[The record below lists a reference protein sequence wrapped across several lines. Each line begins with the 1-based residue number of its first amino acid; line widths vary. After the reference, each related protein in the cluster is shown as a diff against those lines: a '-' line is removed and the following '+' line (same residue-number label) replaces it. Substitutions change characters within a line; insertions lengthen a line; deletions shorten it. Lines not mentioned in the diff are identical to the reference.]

1 MGDKSI
7 HLSASLGIGKKPK
20 DGKDGESVKVIET
33 SVTYAISASAMTPP
47 SEPSDWKAEVQKT
60 TDSKPYLWSRTIVKY
75 SGGASTTTFSVSYNG
90 KDGVNGTSFN
100 PKGTATAFYHQADRN
115 TFTEEGIYL
124 VDIYI
129 TASSEQKLYVI
140 TRKADG
146 SISYTFAEIGDGYN
160 VGGHLYVAQKPGWV
174 DFGDIKGTDG
184 LDGKDGK
191 DAIDIVLSPA
201 KLTFTA
207 DANGNPLLTSDNNK
221 SMLTVMR
228 GKQDVSR
235 GITSVTVKGMLCDA
249 VTSIENNNQMIYIR
263 SISKQEVSVTTSEGT
278 VKKYVPA
285 TSGSINIS
293 FLLDG
298 VRYTASLPF
307 TVDVKTVLG
316 GVYSDNEKFYTHY
329 EEITNGLEDKINQ
342 VQDDTNDNLT
352 KLSSRIEETAS
363 QIKLEV
369 SKQPYAVRNLLT
381 GSSFRRQGEGP
392 YIDPQIRIERNTGKG
407 GVSCLH
413 IATQYNGSGEGG
425 YLGAFWDSTYA
436 PFAASGIPVPSYSI
450 AGQNIPIQ
458 SDTDYT
464 LSCWVKADNTDLTFC
479 IEVFEMAAYN
489 SANRGTAHRK
499 TFTVSQ
505 NDTWQ
510 LVEFTIHGKDI
521 TSPYLA
527 VNFWCNAKTTKP
539 LTDGTYPAVKAYICQ
554 PMLDAASQYSGWSLS
569 PSDGDYQGGNLLD
582 STATLIPSDSS
593 TAGQSTPLLQVADSA
608 INLRSY
614 EGVYSVAH
622 VNNNTGSPIELLRWN
637 VENVI
642 QDNHDYI
649 LSFLAKGTGSITTY
663 LYRDGTPRLYVE
675 SINGEQPQLSAD
687 GAVSILVTSE
697 WKRYWVHYRLR
708 ATAQYPNLPD
718 KLLFRVMSGNDIS
731 ICQPKLEDGARP
743 TSYTERKT
751 DLVDKAS
758 LKKAGIEITT
768 DQVKIY
774 GDKVQVV
781 TTTKNE
787 DGTST
792 DTPTAMFANG
802 KLNASLIDADA
813 IEVKHLWAKSEDG
826 TTKVGY
832 FGNTDIADSK
842 VGNKCYPLWLGA
854 NKAGDANFRVSE
866 NGEIYSIAGT
876 IGGFIIS
883 DSALTSKVNGMG
895 LTLKKNTIT
904 FESSDNRSVILGT
917 SQYLSYPYLLSLND
931 RSTDTLPG
939 SAIQIDTKDRSSEN
953 NGAKPSFFAAIQVNV
968 RNATRNYAMVGT
980 GNVVLNGFVAGTKYS
995 ELVVDKENTNYN
1007 GFLDLIENNVWVIKC
1022 TAKNSV
1028 VFLPKLDKVRV
1039 ALGYSA
1045 SSMAKFRCFMCIISN
1060 SKSSSTFELRGR
1072 RYDDNNYSSHDY
1084 PAFLNYDGTEDY
1096 WSMSKGD
1103 SACVMLY
1110 FDGND
1115 YKAQLLTLSR

>member
-1 MGDKSI
+1 MLTASI
-7 HLSASLGIGKKPK
+7 ILHRKPK
-20 DGKDGESVKVIET
+20 DGTNGKDGESVKVIET

-75 SGGASTTTFSVSYNG
+75 SGGASTTTYSVSYNG
-90 KDGVNGTSFN
+90 KDGVNGTSFT
-100 PKGTATAFYHQADRN
+100 PKGTATAFYHQADHN

-124 VDIYI
+124 VDIYT
-129 TASSEQKLYVI
+129 TASAEQKLYVI

-184 LDGKDGK
+184 KPGENGK

-207 DANGNPLLTSDNNK
+207 DTNGNPLITSDNNK

-235 GITSVTVKGMLCDA
+235 GITDVVVTGMLCNA
-249 VTSIENNNQMIYIR
+249 ITSTVNDNRMIFIK
-263 SISKQEVSVTTSEGT
+263 SISKQEVSVTTSDGT

-285 TSGSINIS
+285 TSGSVNIS

-369 SKQPYAVRNLLT
+369 SQQPYAVRNLLP

-392 YIDPQIRIERNTGKG
+392 YIDPQVRIERNTGKG

-413 IATQYNGSGEGG
+413 IATQYGGSDEGG

-436 PFAASGIPVPSYSI
+436 PFAASGIQVPSDSV

-489 SANRGTAHRK
+489 SANRGTAHRQ

-505 NDTWQ
+505 IDTWQ
-510 LVEFTIHGKDI
+510 LVEFTIHGKEI

-539 LTDGTYPAVKAYICQ
+539 LTDGTYPAVNAYICQ

-582 STATLIPSDSS
+582 STATLIPSDSATS
-593 TAGQSTPLLQVADSA
+593 TADKSTPLLQVADSA
-608 INLRSY
+608 ITLRSY

-622 VNNNTGSPIELLRWN
+622 VNNTTGSPIELLRWN

-663 LYRDGTPRLYVE
+663 LYRDGTPRIYVE
-675 SINGEQPQLSAD
+675 SINSEQPQLSAD
-687 GAVSILVTSE
+687 GAVSIPVTSE

-718 KLLFRVMSGNDIS
+718 KLLFRVMPDNDIS

-768 DQVKIY
+768 NQVKLY
-774 GDKVQVV
+774 GDKVQVLTRKDE
-781 TTTKNE
+781 TTE
-787 DGTST
+787 YEEAG
-792 DTPTAMFANG
+792 MFSNG
-802 KLNASLIDADA
+802 KLNADLIETEH
-813 IEVKHLWAKSEDG
+813 IYAKSKRNGDIAGHFGYYDIDEASDLGERFPFWVGASTAEKAPFRINKDG
-826 TTKVGY
+826 TMYAKNAMIGSFFVDYGY
-832 FGNTDIADSK
+832 FGEKDYLKQTIDESNGKYSHYAFAGIGSGCGFFLISDDKISGDGSGFESYVRLCEYNGSFTDSN
-842 VGNKCYPLWLGA
+842 GNKYDNINKPALQVRQSLSSFPSKDVTAIGARIKAKGRSDGESVALEVDATNGLKNHAIKIKNGDVAGFRTCIQSISQSINLNGA
-854 NKAGDANFRVSE
+854 NEDMFESGMVLICNNNSDITITLPSHGINGDNFMFIKAGK
-866 NGEIYSIAGT
+866 G
-876 IGGFIIS
+876 
-883 DSALTSKVNGMG
+883 KVNVVHPTNSSLYHQANG
-895 LTLKKNTIT
+895 NTGS
-904 FESSDNRSVILGT
+904 FT
-917 SQYLSYPYLLSLND
+917 STSLY
-931 RSTDTLPG
+931 
-939 SAIQIDTKDRSSEN
+939 EH
-953 NGAKPSFFAAIQVNV
+953 VH
-968 RNATRNYAMVGT
+968 
-980 GNVVLNGFVAGTKYS
+980 FVYYNLEWYS
-995 ELVVDKENTNYN
+995 E
-1007 GFLDLIENNVWVIKC
+1007 C
-1022 TAKNSV
+1022 
-1028 VFLPKLDKVRV
+1028 
-1039 ALGYSA
+1039 
-1045 SSMAKFRCFMCIISN
+1045 
-1060 SKSSSTFELRGR
+1060 
-1072 RYDDNNYSSHDY
+1072 
-1084 PAFLNYDGTEDY
+1084 
-1096 WSMSKGD
+1096 
-1103 SACVMLY
+1103 
-1110 FDGND
+1110 
-1115 YKAQLLTLSR
+1115 SRD

>member
-7 HLSASLGIGKKPK
+7 HLSASLGIGRKPK

-60 TDSKPYLWSRTIVKY
+60 TDSNPYLWSRTIVKY
-75 SGGASTTTFSVSYNG
+75 SDGASTTTYSVSYNG
-90 KDGVNGTSFN
+90 KDGTNGTSFN

-115 TFTEEGIYL
+115 TFTKEGIYL

-184 LDGKDGK
+184 EPGKKGE

-207 DANGNPLLTSDNNK
+207 DANGDPLITSDNNK

-228 GKQDVSR
+228 GKKDVSR
-235 GITSVTVKGMLCDA
+235 GITDVVVTGMLCNA
-249 VTSIENNNQMIYIR
+249 ITSTVNDNCMIFIE
-263 SISKQEVSVTTSEGT
+263 SISKQEVSVTTSDGT

-352 KLSSRIEETAS
+352 QLSSRIEETAS

-369 SKQPYAVRNLLT
+369 SQQPYAVRNLLP
-381 GSSFRRQGEGP
+381 GSSFRRQGECP

-413 IATQYNGSGEGG
+413 IATQYGGSGEGG

-436 PFAASGIPVPSYSI
+436 PFAASGIPVPSDSV

-489 SANRGTAHRK
+489 SANRGIAHRQ

-505 NDTWQ
+505 IDTWQ
-510 LVEFTIHGKDI
+510 LVEFTIHGKEI

-539 LTDGTYPAVKAYICQ
+539 LTDGTYPAVNAYICQ

-569 PSDGDYQGGNLLD
+569 HNDGDYQGGNILD

-593 TAGQSTPLLQVADSA
+593 TSTVGQSTPLLQVADSA
-608 INLRSY
+608 ITLRSY

-622 VNNNTGSPIELLRWN
+622 VNNITSSPIELLRWN

-663 LYRDGTPRLYVE
+663 LYSDGTPRLYVE

-687 GAVSILVTSE
+687 GAVSITVTSE

-758 LKKAGIEITT
+758 LKKAGIEITA
-768 DQVKIY
+768 DQVKLY
-774 GDKVQVV
+774 GEKVYVV
-781 TTTKNE
+781 TSTKNE

-792 DTPTAMFANG
+792 DTPTAMFSNG
-802 KLNASLIDADA
+802 KLNADLIETEHIYAKSKRNGDIAGHFGYYDIDEASDLGERFPFWVGASTAADA
-813 IEVKHLWAKSEDG
+813 S
-826 TTKVGY
+826 
-832 FGNTDIADSK
+832 
-842 VGNKCYPLWLGA
+842 
-854 NKAGDANFRVSE
+854 FRVSKDGTMYAKNATIGTFMIDYGIWSGTGYFIQNIDDSYGKYAHYLFAGIGSGSGSFLISGDKVSGDGSGFE
-866 NGEIYSIAGT
+866 SYVKICDHGGTFTDSNGNEYDNINKPALQVRQSLSSYPSKDATAIGAEIKAHGRSDGESVALEVSATNSLKNHAIKIISGDIAGFRTCILSISQSINLNDADKFTSGMVLICKNTNDIT
-876 IGGFIIS
+876 ITLPSRGSNGDNFMFIK
-883 DSALTSKVNGMG
+883 AGKGKVNVVHPTNSSLYHQANG
-895 LTLKKNTIT
+895 NTGS
-904 FESSDNRSVILGT
+904 FT
-917 SQYLSYPYLLSLND
+917 STSLY
-931 RSTDTLPG
+931 
-939 SAIQIDTKDRSSEN
+939 EH
-953 NGAKPSFFAAIQVNV
+953 VH
-968 RNATRNYAMVGT
+968 
-980 GNVVLNGFVAGTKYS
+980 FVYYNLEWYS
-995 ELVVDKENTNYN
+995 E
-1007 GFLDLIENNVWVIKC
+1007 C
-1022 TAKNSV
+1022 
-1028 VFLPKLDKVRV
+1028 
-1039 ALGYSA
+1039 
-1045 SSMAKFRCFMCIISN
+1045 
-1060 SKSSSTFELRGR
+1060 
-1072 RYDDNNYSSHDY
+1072 
-1084 PAFLNYDGTEDY
+1084 
-1096 WSMSKGD
+1096 
-1103 SACVMLY
+1103 
-1110 FDGND
+1110 
-1115 YKAQLLTLSR
+1115 SRD

>member
-1 MGDKSI
+1 MLTTSI
-7 HLSASLGIGKKPK
+7 TLHRKPK
-20 DGKDGESVKVIET
+20 DGTNGKDGESVKVIET

-75 SGGASTTTFSVSYNG
+75 SGGASTTTYSVSYNG
-90 KDGVNGTSFN
+90 KDGVNGTSFT
-100 PKGTATAFYHQADRN
+100 PKGTATAFYHQADHN

-124 VDIYI
+124 VDIYT
-129 TASSEQKLYVI
+129 TASVEQKLYVI

-174 DFGDIKGTDG
+174 DFGDIKGIDG

-207 DANGNPLLTSDNNK
+207 DTNGNPLITSDNNK

-235 GITSVTVKGMLCDA
+235 GITDVVVTGMLCNA
-249 VTSIENNNQMIYIR
+249 ITSTVNDNRMIFIE
-263 SISKQEVSVTTSEGT
+263 SISKQEVSVTTSDGT

-352 KLSSRIEETAS
+352 QLSSRIKETAS

-369 SKQPYAVRNLLT
+369 SQQPYAVRNLLP

-392 YIDPQIRIERNTGKG
+392 YIDPQVRIERNTGKG

-413 IATQYNGSGEGG
+413 IATQYGGSGEGD

-436 PFAASGIPVPSYSI
+436 QFAASGIPVPSDSV

-489 SANRGTAHRK
+489 SANRGTVHRQ

-505 NDTWQ
+505 IDTWQ
-510 LVEFTIHGKDI
+510 LVEFTIHDKEI

-539 LTDGTYPAVKAYICQ
+539 LTDGTYPAVNAYICQ

-569 PSDGDYQGGNLLD
+569 PSDGDYQGGNVLD
-582 STATLIPSDSS
+582 STATLIPSDSATS
-593 TAGQSTPLLQVADSA
+593 TADKSTPLLQVADSA
-608 INLRSY
+608 ITLRSY

-622 VNNNTGSPIELLRWN
+622 VNNTTGSPIELLRWN

-663 LYRDGTPRLYVE
+663 LYRDGTPRIYVE
-675 SINGEQPQLSAD
+675 SINSEQPQLSAD
-687 GAVSILVTSE
+687 GAVSIPVTSE

-718 KLLFRVMSGNDIS
+718 KLLFRVMPDNDIS

-758 LKKAGIEITT
+758 LKKAGIEITI
-768 DQVKIY
+768 DQVKLY
-774 GDKVQVV
+774 GDKVQVL
-781 TTTKNE
+781 TRK
-787 DGTST
+787 DG
-792 DTPTAMFANG
+792 DTEYEQAGMFDNG
-802 KLNASLIDADA
+802 KFNANLIDAINIVTQA
-813 IEVKHLWAKSEDG
+813 LQTGI
-826 TTKVGY
+826 
-832 FGNTDIADSK
+832 I
-842 VGNKCYPLWLGA
+842 
-854 NKAGDANFRVSE
+854 KAGDAVIENLKVTNADVSGKITATNGTVGNMVINNDSLGKVENNDGVVISKDSIICSRNDLYFTGSNKIVVSTNGDNLVYIQRKQVPILNTYSLSPIVKIASKVGAIGTSAFQTQGTAVEIEGNIDIPEGNIYME
-866 NGEIYSIAGT
+866 NGSLVGSVRKTIYNINSNTDLDKGKYESGMILICDNSSDINLKLPSTNANHGDFFTMLKTGT
-876 IGGFIIS
+876 G
-883 DSALTSKVNGMG
+883 KVNVYG
-895 LTLKKNTIT
+895 
-904 FESSDNRSVILGT
+904 ESYIPCRGGWKEGNGWT
-917 SQYLSYPYLLSLND
+917 C
-931 RSTDTLPG
+931 STRYEHVHFLFDG
-939 SAIQIDTKDRSSEN
+939 STW
-953 NGAKPSFFAAIQVNV
+953 
-968 RNATRNYAMVGT
+968 
-980 GNVVLNGFVAGTKYS
+980 YS
-995 ELVVDKENTNYN
+995 ECT
-1007 GFLDLIENNVWVIKC
+1007 LD
-1022 TAKNSV
+1022 S
-1028 VFLPKLDKVRV
+1028 
-1039 ALGYSA
+1039 
-1045 SSMAKFRCFMCIISN
+1045 
-1060 SKSSSTFELRGR
+1060 
-1072 RYDDNNYSSHDY
+1072 
-1084 PAFLNYDGTEDY
+1084 
-1096 WSMSKGD
+1096 
-1103 SACVMLY
+1103 
-1110 FDGND
+1110 
-1115 YKAQLLTLSR
+1115 

>member
-1 MGDKSI
+1 MLTTSI
-7 HLSASLGIGKKPK
+7 TLHRKPK
-20 DGKDGESVKVIET
+20 DGTNGKDGESVKVIET
-33 SVTYAISASAMTPP
+33 SVTYAISDSAMTPP

-75 SGGASTTTFSVSYNG
+75 SGGASTTTYSVSYNG
-90 KDGVNGTSFN
+90 KDGVNGTSFT

-124 VDIYI
+124 VDIYT
-129 TASSEQKLYVI
+129 TASAEQKLYVI

-160 VGGHLYVAQKPGWV
+160 VGGHLYVAQKTGWV

-201 KLTFTA
+201 KLTFTS
-207 DANGNPLLTSDNNK
+207 DANGNPLITSDNNK

-235 GITSVTVKGMLCDA
+235 GITYVVVTGMLCNA
-249 VTSIENNNQMIYIR
+249 ITSTVNGNRMIFIE
-263 SISKQEVSVTTSEGT
+263 SISKQEVSVTTSDGT
-278 VKKYVPA
+278 VKKSVPA

-316 GVYSDNEKFYTHY
+316 GVYSDNEKFYSHY

-342 VQDDTNDNLT
+342 VQDDTSDNLT
-352 KLSSRIEETAS
+352 QLSSRIEETAS

-369 SKQPYAVRNLLT
+369 SQQPYAVRNLLP

-392 YIDPQIRIERNTGKG
+392 YIDHQIRIERNTGKG

-413 IATQYNGSGEGG
+413 IATQYGGSGDGS

-436 PFAASGIPVPSYSI
+436 PFAASGIQVPIDSV

-489 SANRGTAHRK
+489 SDNRGTAHRK
-499 TFTVSQ
+499 IFTVSKI
-505 NDTWQ
+505 DTWQ
-510 LVEFTIHGKDI
+510 LVEFTIHGNEI

-539 LTDGTYPAVKAYICQ
+539 LTDGTYPAVNAYICQ
-554 PMLDAASQYSGWSLS
+554 PMLEAASQYSGWSLS
-569 PSDGDYQGGNLLD
+569 HSDGDYQGGNLLD
-582 STATLIPSDSS
+582 STATLIPSESATS
-593 TAGQSTPLLQVADSA
+593 TADKSTPLLQVADSA
-608 INLRSY
+608 ITIRSY

-622 VNNNTGSPIELLRWN
+622 VNNTTGSSIELLRWN

-642 QDNHDYI
+642 KDNHDYI

-663 LYRDGTPRLYVE
+663 LYRDGTPRIYVE
-675 SINGEQPQLSAD
+675 SINREQPQLSAD
-687 GAVSILVTSE
+687 GAVSIPVTSE

-718 KLLFRVMSGNDIS
+718 KLLFRVMPGNDIS

-751 DLVDKAS
+751 DLVDKDS

-768 DQVKIY
+768 DQVKLY
-774 GDKVQVV
+774 GDKVKVM
-781 TTTKNE
+781 NGNDE
-787 DGTST
+787 A
-792 DTPTAMFANG
+792 AMFQGG
-802 KLNASLIDADA
+802 KLNANLIDAETINVNHVYA
-813 IEVKHLWAKSEDG
+813 RSSEG
-826 TTKVGY
+826 ASVIGH
-832 FGNTDIADSK
+832 FGNFDKDDAV
-842 VGNKCYPLWLGA
+842 VGNDKCPLWLGA
-854 NKAGDANFRVSE
+854 ALAKDAPFRVTKDGSLYASKGIFA
-866 NGEIYSIAGT
+866 GELQGVTGS
-876 IGGFIIS
+876 FHR
-883 DSALTSKVNGMG
+883 LTAV
-895 LTLKKNTIT
+895 
-904 FESSDNRSVILGT
+904 SSDGNKSA
-917 SQYLSYPYLLSLND
+917 
-931 RSTDTLPG
+931 G
-939 SAIQIDTKDRSSEN
+939 SI
-953 NGAKPSFFAAIQVNV
+953 
-968 RNATRNYAMVGT
+968 
-980 GNVVLNGFVAGTKYS
+980 
-995 ELVVDKENTNYN
+995 
-1007 GFLDLIENNVWVIKC
+1007 
-1022 TAKNSV
+1022 
-1028 VFLPKLDKVRV
+1028 
-1039 ALGYSA
+1039 
-1045 SSMAKFRCFMCIISN
+1045 
-1060 SKSSSTFELRGR
+1060 
-1072 RYDDNNYSSHDY
+1072 
-1084 PAFLNYDGTEDY
+1084 
-1096 WSMSKGD
+1096 
-1103 SACVMLY
+1103 Y
-1110 FDGND
+1110 FDGSGRITFDADIYNQGYNYAKNRGWRFYASNVWCRSAFGHRQSTLAVVNGGSMRVYPDGYDSGYTVKNLEHTTYDNKTVYKIPLYSPND
-1115 YKAQLLTLSR
+1115 ESAGCPIDVVVFCSDRAIATNYYEFVPGGTGKRWMAINANDRNNNIYFSDVGGWHQLTGGQTINLVYIHPEILTPSQNDKTYFGRGIFWSGENDLNWTDRKS

>member
-1 MGDKSI
+1 MLTASI
-7 HLSASLGIGKKPK
+7 TLHRKPN
-20 DGKDGESVKVIET
+20 DGTNGKDGESVKVIET
-33 SVTYAISASAMTPP
+33 SVTYAISASAMAPP

-75 SGGASTTTFSVSYNG
+75 SGGASTTTYSVSYNG
-90 KDGVNGTSFN
+90 KDGVNGTSFT
-100 PKGTATAFYHQADRN
+100 PKGTATAFYHQADHN

-124 VDIYI
+124 VDIYT
-129 TASSEQKLYVI
+129 TASAEQKLYVI

-207 DANGNPLLTSDNNK
+207 DTNGNPLITSDNNK

-228 GKQDVSR
+228 CKQDVSR
-235 GITSVTVKGMLCDA
+235 GITDVVVTGMLCNA
-249 VTSIENNNQMIYIR
+249 ITSTVNDNRMIFIE
-263 SISKQEVSVTTSEGT
+263 SISKQEVSVTTSDGT

-285 TSGSINIS
+285 TSGSVNIS

-329 EEITNGLEDKINQ
+329 EEITNGLGDKINQ

-369 SKQPYAVRNLLT
+369 SQQPYAVRNLLP

-392 YIDPQIRIERNTGKG
+392 YIEPQVRIERNTGKG

-413 IATQYNGSGEGG
+413 IATQYGGSGEGD

-436 PFAASGIPVPSYSI
+436 TFAASGIPVPSDSV

-489 SANRGTAHRK
+489 SANRGTAHRQ

-505 NDTWQ
+505 IDTWQ
-510 LVEFTIHGKDI
+510 LVEFTIHGKEI

-539 LTDGTYPAVKAYICQ
+539 LTDGTPAVNAYICQ

-582 STATLIPSDSS
+582 STATLIPSDSATS
-593 TAGQSTPLLQVADSA
+593 TADKSTPLLLVADSA
-608 INLRSY
+608 ITLRSY

-622 VNNNTGSPIELLRWN
+622 VNNTTGSPIELLRWN

-642 QDNHDYI
+642 LDNHDYI

-663 LYRDGTPRLYVE
+663 LYRDGTPRIYIE

-687 GAVSILVTSE
+687 GAVSIPVTSE

-718 KLLFRVMSGNDIS
+718 KLLFRVMPDNDIS

-768 DQVKIY
+768 NQVKLY
-774 GDKVQVV
+774 GDKVQVLTRKDE
-781 TTTKNE
+781 TTE
-787 DGTST
+787 YEEAG
-792 DTPTAMFANG
+792 MFSNG
-802 KLNASLIDADA
+802 KLNANLIDADA
-813 IEVKHLWAKSEDG
+813 IEVKHLWAKSENG
-826 TTKVGY
+826 TAKVGY
-832 FGNTDIADSK
+832 FGNTENMEACKVDNTYAPLFIGADNAKNAPFHVTQDGAIYALMGRIGKFSLTDDGIFEYNDGYNTTHKPMRLSENLIYFTHSTDHTTNDRIIWMGNTIHSNPTYGISNLISDIWIDDRESRPTDSK
-842 VGNKCYPLWLGA
+842 ACLVLHAEGGTSEQSNLGGEPSGNFAICASKGMYAGFRPMTRRVSKSITLSEMDCFIIVTKGVTLTLPSKPQRGQYY
-854 NKAGDANFRVSE
+854 KFVQAGDNF
-866 NGEIYSIAGT
+866 
-876 IGGFIIS
+876 
-883 DSALTSKVNGMG
+883 
-895 LTLKKNTIT
+895 
-904 FESSDNRSVILGT
+904 VI
-917 SQYLSYPYLLSLND
+917 
-931 RSTDTLPG
+931 
-939 SAIQIDTKDRSSEN
+939 
-953 NGAKPSFFAAIQVNV
+953 
-968 RNATRNYAMVGT
+968 
-980 GNVVLNGFVAGTKYS
+980 
-995 ELVVDKENTNYN
+995 
-1007 GFLDLIENNVWVIKC
+1007 
-1022 TAKNSV
+1022 
-1028 VFLPKLDKVRV
+1028 
-1039 ALGYSA
+1039 
-1045 SSMAKFRCFMCIISN
+1045 
-1060 SKSSSTFELRGR
+1060 KSSSNNLYWRGADGVSSFTSGTYNQTTELIYNG
-1072 RYDDNNYSSHDY
+1072 SSWHVNWFRE
-1084 PAFLNYDGTEDY
+1084 A
-1096 WSMSKGD
+1096 
-1103 SACVMLY
+1103 AV
-1110 FDGND
+1110 
-1115 YKAQLLTLSR
+1115 

>member
-1 MGDKSI
+1 MLTTSI
-7 HLSASLGIGKKPK
+7 TLHRKPK
-20 DGKDGESVKVIET
+20 DGTNGKDGESVKVIET

-75 SGGASTTTFSVSYNG
+75 SGGASTTTYSVSYNG
-90 KDGVNGTSFN
+90 KDGVNGTSFT
-100 PKGTATAFYHQADRN
+100 PKGTATAFYHQADHN

-124 VDIYI
+124 VDIYT
-129 TASSEQKLYVI
+129 TASAEQKLYVI

-207 DANGNPLLTSDNNK
+207 DTNGNPLITSDNNK

-235 GITSVTVKGMLCDA
+235 GITDVVVTGMLCNA
-249 VTSIENNNQMIYIR
+249 ITSTVNDNRMIFIE
-263 SISKQEVSVTTSEGT
+263 SISKQEVSVTTSDGT

-352 KLSSRIEETAS
+352 QLSSRIEETAS

-369 SKQPYAVRNLLT
+369 SQQPYAVRNLLP

-392 YIDPQIRIERNTGKG
+392 YIDPQVRIERNTGKG

-413 IATQYNGSGEGG
+413 IATQYGGSGGG
-425 YLGAFWDSTYA
+425 DYLGAFWDSTYA
-436 PFAASGIPVPSYSI
+436 PFAASGIPVPSDSV

-489 SANRGTAHRK
+489 SANRGTAHRQ

-505 NDTWQ
+505 IDTWQ
-510 LVEFTIHGKDI
+510 LVEFTIHGKEI

-539 LTDGTYPAVKAYICQ
+539 LTDGTYPAVNAYICQ

-569 PSDGDYQGGNLLD
+569 PSDGDYQGGNVLD
-582 STATLIPSDSS
+582 STATLIPSDSATS
-593 TAGQSTPLLQVADSA
+593 TADKSTPLLQVADSA
-608 INLRSY
+608 ITLRSY

-622 VNNNTGSPIELLRWN
+622 VNNTTGSPIELLRWN

-663 LYRDGTPRLYVE
+663 LYRDGTPRIYVE
-675 SINGEQPQLSAD
+675 SINSEQPQLSAD
-687 GAVSILVTSE
+687 GAVSIPVTSE

-718 KLLFRVMSGNDIS
+718 KLQFRVMPDNDIS

-768 DQVKIY
+768 DKVKLY
-774 GDKVQVV
+774 GDKVQVL
-781 TTTKNE
+781 TRK
-787 DGTST
+787 DG
-792 DTPTAMFANG
+792 DTEYEQAGMFYNG
-802 KLNASLIDADA
+802 KLNANLIDAINIVTQA
-813 IEVKHLWAKSEDG
+813 LQTG
-826 TTKVGY
+826 T
-832 FGNTDIADSK
+832 I
-842 VGNKCYPLWLGA
+842 
-854 NKAGDANFRVSE
+854 KAGDAVIENLKVTNADVSGKITATNGTVGNMVINNDSIGKIENSDGVVITKDSIICSRSDLYFTGDNKVIVSTQGDNLIYIQRKQTPTLGTLNLTPIIKISSKVGAIGTSSFRTQGTAVEIEGNIDIPEGNIYME
-866 NGEIYSIAGT
+866 NGSLVGSVRKTIYNINSNTDLDKGNYESGMILICDNSSDISLKLPSTNANHGDFFTMLKTGT
-876 IGGFIIS
+876 G
-883 DSALTSKVNGMG
+883 KVNVTG
-895 LTLKKNTIT
+895 
-904 FESSDNRSVILGT
+904 ESYIPCRGGWREGNGWT
-917 SQYLSYPYLLSLND
+917 C
-931 RSTDTLPG
+931 STRYEHVHFLFDGYTW
-939 SAIQIDTKDRSSEN
+939 
-953 NGAKPSFFAAIQVNV
+953 
-968 RNATRNYAMVGT
+968 
-980 GNVVLNGFVAGTKYS
+980 YS
-995 ELVVDKENTNYN
+995 ECT
-1007 GFLDLIENNVWVIKC
+1007 LD
-1022 TAKNSV
+1022 S
-1028 VFLPKLDKVRV
+1028 
-1039 ALGYSA
+1039 
-1045 SSMAKFRCFMCIISN
+1045 
-1060 SKSSSTFELRGR
+1060 
-1072 RYDDNNYSSHDY
+1072 
-1084 PAFLNYDGTEDY
+1084 
-1096 WSMSKGD
+1096 
-1103 SACVMLY
+1103 
-1110 FDGND
+1110 
-1115 YKAQLLTLSR
+1115 

>member
-1 MGDKSI
+1 MLTASI
-7 HLSASLGIGKKPK
+7 ILHRKPK
-20 DGKDGESVKVIET
+20 DGTNGKDGESVKVIET

-75 SGGASTTTFSVSYNG
+75 SGGASTTTYSVSYNG
-90 KDGVNGTSFN
+90 KDGVNGTSFT
-100 PKGTATAFYHQADRN
+100 PKGTATAFYHQADHN

-124 VDIYI
+124 VDIYT
-129 TASSEQKLYVI
+129 TASAEQKLYVI

-207 DANGNPLLTSDNNK
+207 DTNGNPLITSDNNK

-235 GITSVTVKGMLCDA
+235 GITDVVVTGMLCNA
-249 VTSIENNNQMIYIR
+249 ITSTVNDNRMIFIE
-263 SISKQEVSVTTSEGT
+263 SISKQEVSVTTSDGT

-352 KLSSRIEETAS
+352 QLSSRIEETAS

-369 SKQPYAVRNLLT
+369 SQQPYAVRNLLP

-392 YIDPQIRIERNTGKG
+392 YIDPQVRIERNTGKG

-413 IATQYNGSGEGG
+413 IATQYGGSGECG

-436 PFAASGIPVPSYSI
+436 PFAASGIPVPSDSV

-489 SANRGTAHRK
+489 SANRGTAHRQ

-505 NDTWQ
+505 IDTWQ
-510 LVEFTIHGKDI
+510 LVEFTIHGKEI

-527 VNFWCNAKTTKP
+527 VNFWCNAKATKP
-539 LTDGTYPAVKAYICQ
+539 LTDGTYPAVNAYICQ

-582 STATLIPSDSS
+582 STATLIPSDSATS
-593 TAGQSTPLLQVADSA
+593 TADKSTPLLQVADSA
-608 INLRSY
+608 ITLRSY

-622 VNNNTGSPIELLRWN
+622 VNNTTGSPIELLRWN

-663 LYRDGTPRLYVE
+663 LYRDGTPRIYVE
-675 SINGEQPQLSAD
+675 SINSEQPQLSAD
-687 GAVSILVTSE
+687 GAVSIPVTSE

-718 KLLFRVMSGNDIS
+718 KLLFRVMPDNDIS

-768 DQVKIY
+768 DKVKLY
-774 GDKVQVV
+774 GDKVEVV

-792 DTPTAMFANG
+792 DTQTAMFVNG
-802 KLNASLIDADA
+802 KLNANLIDAETINVNHVYA
-813 IEVKHLWAKSEDG
+813 RSSEG
-826 TTKVGY
+826 SNIVGH
-832 FGNTDIADSK
+832 FGNFDKADAV
-842 VGNKCYPLWLGA
+842 VGSDRCPLWLGA
-854 NKAGDANFRVSE
+854 VSAKDAPFRVTSL
-866 NGEIYSIAGT
+866 GDLYSNSGKIGPFWISPPAFRDCLVSGTFDADPDTTKYTSCIKLSKDLIDVVGKDDSTSGDIAGST
-876 IGGFIIS
+876 SMRRVRIGTETKIDGYINPLYVKAWIEGHSSMGTTYTAGIIVDSQGSLEVGRAFWARFGSYAGFRRAIYEAS
-883 DSALTSKVNGMG
+883 EGFNAAYVCCEGYG
-895 LTLKKNTIT
+895 LVVMNNTQQVTIT
-904 FESSDNRSVILGT
+904 CPADYDGLEEG
-917 SQYLSYPYLLSLND
+917 
-931 RSTDTLPG
+931 
-939 SAIQIDTKDRSSEN
+939 
-953 NGAKPSFFAAIQVNV
+953 
-968 RNATRNYAMVGT
+968 
-980 GNVVLNGFVAGTKYS
+980 S
-995 ELVVDKENTNYN
+995 ELVIIRNN
-1007 GFLDLIENNVWVIKC
+1007 GNLYFSGQVIQTGNGHVNITA
-1022 TAKNSV
+1022 TAKYEIIH
-1028 VFLPKLDKVRV
+1028 LYY
-1039 ALGYSA
+1039 LG
-1045 SSMAKFRCFMCIISN
+1045 
-1060 SKSSSTFELRGR
+1060 
-1072 RYDDNNYSSHDY
+1072 
-1084 PAFLNYDGTEDY
+1084 
-1096 WSMSKGD
+1096 SKGWYLNFE
-1103 SACVMLY
+1103 SNC
-1110 FDGND
+1110 
-1115 YKAQLLTLSR
+1115 

>member
-1 MGDKSI
+1 MLTASI
-7 HLSASLGIGKKPK
+7 TLHRKPN
-20 DGKDGESVKVIET
+20 DGTNGKDGESVKVIET

-75 SGGASTTTFSVSYNG
+75 SGGASTTTYSVSYNG
-90 KDGVNGTSFN
+90 KDGVNGTSFT
-100 PKGTATAFYHQADRN
+100 PKGTATAFYHQADHN

-124 VDIYI
+124 VDIYT
-129 TASSEQKLYVI
+129 TASAEQKLYVI

-207 DANGNPLLTSDNNK
+207 DTNGNPLITSDNNK

-228 GKQDVSR
+228 CKQDVSR
-235 GITSVTVKGMLCDA
+235 GITDVVVTGMLCNA
-249 VTSIENNNQMIYIR
+249 ITSTVNDNRMIFIE
-263 SISKQEVSVTTSEGT
+263 SISKQEVSVTTSDGT

-285 TSGSINIS
+285 TSGSVNIS

-329 EEITNGLEDKINQ
+329 EEITNGLGDKINQ

-369 SKQPYAVRNLLT
+369 SQQPYAVRNLLP

-392 YIDPQIRIERNTGKG
+392 YIEPQVRIERNTGKG

-413 IATQYNGSGEGG
+413 IATQYGGSGEGG

-436 PFAASGIPVPSYSI
+436 TFAASGIPVPSDSV

-489 SANRGTAHRK
+489 SANRGTAHRQ

-505 NDTWQ
+505 IDTWQ
-510 LVEFTIHGKDI
+510 LVEFTIHGKEI

-539 LTDGTYPAVKAYICQ
+539 LTDGTYPAVNAYICQ

-582 STATLIPSDSS
+582 STATLIPSDSATS
-593 TAGQSTPLLQVADSA
+593 TADKSTPLLLVADSA
-608 INLRSY
+608 ITLRSY

-622 VNNNTGSPIELLRWN
+622 VNNTTGSPIELLRWN

-642 QDNHDYI
+642 LDNHDYI

-663 LYRDGTPRLYVE
+663 LYRDGTPRIYIE

-687 GAVSILVTSE
+687 GAVSIPVTSE

-718 KLLFRVMSGNDIS
+718 KLLFRVMPDNDIS

-768 DQVKIY
+768 NQVKLY
-774 GDKVQVV
+774 GDKVQVLTRKDE
-781 TTTKNE
+781 TTE
-787 DGTST
+787 YEEAG
-792 DTPTAMFANG
+792 MFSNG
-802 KLNASLIDADA
+802 KLNANLIDADA
-813 IEVKHLWAKSEDG
+813 IEVKHLWAKSENG
-826 TTKVGY
+826 TAKVGY
-832 FGNTDIADSK
+832 FGNTENMEACKVDNTYAPLFIGADNAKNAPFHVTQDGAIYALMGRIGKFSLTDDGIFEYNDGYNTTHKPMRLSENLIYFTHSTDHTTNDRIIWMGNTIHSNPTYGISNLISDIWIDDRESRPTDSK
-842 VGNKCYPLWLGA
+842 ACLVLHAEGGTSEQSNLRGEPSGNFAICASKGMYAGFRPMTRRVSKSITLSEMDCFIIVTKGVTLTLPSKPQRGQYY
-854 NKAGDANFRVSE
+854 KFVQAGDNF
-866 NGEIYSIAGT
+866 
-876 IGGFIIS
+876 
-883 DSALTSKVNGMG
+883 
-895 LTLKKNTIT
+895 
-904 FESSDNRSVILGT
+904 VI
-917 SQYLSYPYLLSLND
+917 
-931 RSTDTLPG
+931 
-939 SAIQIDTKDRSSEN
+939 
-953 NGAKPSFFAAIQVNV
+953 
-968 RNATRNYAMVGT
+968 
-980 GNVVLNGFVAGTKYS
+980 
-995 ELVVDKENTNYN
+995 
-1007 GFLDLIENNVWVIKC
+1007 
-1022 TAKNSV
+1022 
-1028 VFLPKLDKVRV
+1028 
-1039 ALGYSA
+1039 
-1045 SSMAKFRCFMCIISN
+1045 
-1060 SKSSSTFELRGR
+1060 KSSSNNLYWRGADGVSSFTSGTYNQTTELIYNG
-1072 RYDDNNYSSHDY
+1072 SSWHVNWFRE
-1084 PAFLNYDGTEDY
+1084 A
-1096 WSMSKGD
+1096 
-1103 SACVMLY
+1103 AV
-1110 FDGND
+1110 
-1115 YKAQLLTLSR
+1115 

>member
-1 MGDKSI
+1 MLTASI
-7 HLSASLGIGKKPK
+7 TLHRKPK
-20 DGKDGESVKVIET
+20 DGTNGKDGESVKVIET

-75 SGGASTTTFSVSYNG
+75 SGGASTTTYSVSYNG
-90 KDGVNGTSFN
+90 KDGVNGTSFT
-100 PKGTATAFYHQADRN
+100 PKGTATAFYHQADHN

-124 VDIYI
+124 VDIYT
-129 TASSEQKLYVI
+129 TASAEQKLYVI

-207 DANGNPLLTSDNNK
+207 DTNGNPLITSDNNK

-235 GITSVTVKGMLCDA
+235 GITDVVVTGMLCNA
-249 VTSIENNNQMIYIR
+249 ITSTVNDNRMIFIE
-263 SISKQEVSVTTSEGT
+263 SISKQEVSVTTSDGT

-298 VRYTASLPF
+298 VRYTSSLPF

-352 KLSSRIEETAS
+352 QLSSRIEETAS

-369 SKQPYAVRNLLT
+369 SQQPYAVRNLLP

-392 YIDPQIRIERNTGKG
+392 YIDPQVRIERNTGKG

-413 IATQYNGSGEGG
+413 IATQYGGSGEGG

-436 PFAASGIPVPSYSI
+436 PFAASGIPVPSDSV

-489 SANRGTAHRK
+489 SANRGTAHRQ

-505 NDTWQ
+505 IDTWQ
-510 LVEFTIHGKDI
+510 LVEFTIHGKEI

-539 LTDGTYPAVKAYICQ
+539 LTDGTYPAVNAYICQ

-582 STATLIPSDSS
+582 STATLIPSDSATS
-593 TAGQSTPLLQVADSA
+593 TADKSTPLLQVADSA
-608 INLRSY
+608 ITLRAY
-614 EGVYSVAH
+614 KGVYSVAH
-622 VNNNTGSPIELLRWN
+622 VNNTTGTPIELLRWN

-675 SINGEQPQLSAD
+675 SINGDLPQLSAE
-687 GAVSILVTSE
+687 GAVSIPVTSE

-718 KLLFRVMSGNDIS
+718 KLLFRVMPDNDIS

-768 DQVKIY
+768 DKIKLY
-774 GDKVQVV
+774 GDKVQVL
-781 TTTKNE
+781 TRI
-787 DGTST
+787 DGT
-792 DTPTAMFANG
+792 PEYEEAGMFVNG
-802 KLNASLIDADA
+802 KLNANLINAKNVVADGIQGNDLDAKDA
-813 IEVKHLWAKSEDG
+813 
-826 TTKVGY
+826 
-832 FGNTDIADSK
+832 
-842 VGNKCYPLWLGA
+842 
-854 NKAGDANFRVSE
+854 
-866 NGEIYSIAGT
+866 T
-876 IGGFIIS
+876 IS
-883 DSALTSKVNGMG
+883 NL
-895 LTLKKNTIT
+895 
-904 FESSDNRSVILGT
+904 
-917 SQYLSYPYLLSLND
+917 
-931 RSTDTLPG
+931 
-939 SAIQIDTKDRSSEN
+939 
-953 NGAKPSFFAAIQVNV
+953 NV
-968 RNATRNYAMVGT
+968 RNVKLTGSFRSPFTKTIDSFDIGYSDNAAMTVSKGNWGT
-980 GNVVLNGFVAGTKYS
+980 IYSLPWNVEQSGRRVCLVNNLWDGDTTFGSVSIYVPDEAKGYGCRFFENGIAKTELDFYSEMIELMAYGNIEAKSDNDPKSKYLYGWVVLNRVSIVPQAMHFGRQKKVLAYGKVKGTPNDVSINYKTFDGRRNITVSRMIAGMY
-995 ELVVDKENTNYN
+995 
-1007 GFLDLIENNVWVIKC
+1007 VIFIP
-1022 TAKNSV
+1022 AKNNWFENLNDIFV
-1028 VFLPKLDKVRV
+1028 TLTGVGRCYDGDKVGKSYSKATLLDITEV
-1039 ALGYSA
+1039 TQFEPKGYNITVGVSDDETA
-1045 SSMAKFRCFMCIISN
+1045 NDGSFNFEISN
-1060 SKSSSTFELRGR
+1060 YR
-1072 RYDDNNYSSHDY
+1072 D
-1084 PAFLNYDGTEDY
+1084 
-1096 WSMSKGD
+1096 
-1103 SACVMLY
+1103 
-1110 FDGND
+1110 FDV
-1115 YKAQLLTLSR
+1115 

>member
-1 MGDKSI
+1 MLTASI
-7 HLSASLGIGKKPK
+7 TLHRKPK
-20 DGKDGESVKVIET
+20 DGTNGKDGESVKVIET

-75 SGGASTTTFSVSYNG
+75 SGGASTTTYSVSYNG
-90 KDGVNGTSFN
+90 KDGVNGTSFT
-100 PKGTATAFYHQADRN
+100 PKGTATAFYHQADHN

-124 VDIYI
+124 VDIYT
-129 TASSEQKLYVI
+129 TASAEQKLYVI

-207 DANGNPLLTSDNNK
+207 DTNGNPLITSDNNK

-235 GITSVTVKGMLCDA
+235 GITDVVVTGMLCNA
-249 VTSIENNNQMIYIR
+249 ITSTVNDKRMIFIE
-263 SISKQEVSVTTSEGT
+263 SISKQEVSVTTSDGT

-285 TSGSINIS
+285 TSGSVNIS

-329 EEITNGLEDKINQ
+329 EEITNGLGDKINQ

-369 SKQPYAVRNLLT
+369 SQQPYAVRNLLP

-392 YIDPQIRIERNTGKG
+392 YIEPQVRIERNTGKG

-413 IATQYNGSGEGG
+413 IATQYGGSGEGG

-436 PFAASGIPVPSYSI
+436 TFAASGIPVPSDSV

-489 SANRGTAHRK
+489 SANRGTAHRQ

-505 NDTWQ
+505 IDTWQ
-510 LVEFTIHGKDI
+510 LVEFTIHGKEI

-539 LTDGTYPAVKAYICQ
+539 LTDGTYPAVNAYICQ

-582 STATLIPSDSS
+582 STATLIPSDSATS
-593 TAGQSTPLLQVADSA
+593 TADKSTPLLLVADSA
-608 INLRSY
+608 ITLRSY

-622 VNNNTGSPIELLRWN
+622 VNNTTGSPIELLRWN

-642 QDNHDYI
+642 LDNHDYI

-663 LYRDGTPRLYVE
+663 LYRDGTPRIYIE

-687 GAVSILVTSE
+687 GAVSIPVTSE

-718 KLLFRVMSGNDIS
+718 KLLFRVMPDNDIS

-768 DQVKIY
+768 DKVKLY
-774 GDKVQVV
+774 GDKVEVV

-792 DTPTAMFANG
+792 DTQTAMFSNG
-802 KLNASLIDADA
+802 KLNANLIDADA
-813 IEVKHLWAKSEDG
+813 IEVKHLWAKSENG
-826 TTKVGY
+826 TAKVGY
-832 FGNTDIADSK
+832 FGNTENMDACKIDDTTYAPLFVGADNAKNAPFHVTQDGAIYALMGRIGKFSLTDDGIFEYNDGNNTTHKPMRLSESLIYFTHTTDHTTNDRIIWMGNTTHFSSDYGINKLISDIWIDDRESRPNESK
-842 VGNKCYPLWLGA
+842 ACLVLHAEGGTSEQSNLFGEPSGNFAICASKGMYAGFRPMTRTISKSMALSELDCYVEVTAAVTLTLPA
-854 NKAGDANFRVSE
+854 NPQRGQTYWIMRSVKKDVKTIVKGNGKQVYTPAG
-866 NGEIYSIAGT
+866 NGETVEFTSANE
-876 IGGFIIS
+876 IIWLTYIKNNWK
-883 DSALTSKVNGMG
+883 ALWV
-895 LTLKKNTIT
+895 
-904 FESSDNRSVILGT
+904 
-917 SQYLSYPYLLSLND
+917 
-931 RSTDTLPG
+931 
-939 SAIQIDTKDRSSEN
+939 
-953 NGAKPSFFAAIQVNV
+953 KP
-968 RNATRNYAMVGT
+968 
-980 GNVVLNGFVAGTKYS
+980 
-995 ELVVDKENTNYN
+995 
-1007 GFLDLIENNVWVIKC
+1007 
-1022 TAKNSV
+1022 
-1028 VFLPKLDKVRV
+1028 
-1039 ALGYSA
+1039 
-1045 SSMAKFRCFMCIISN
+1045 
-1060 SKSSSTFELRGR
+1060 
-1072 RYDDNNYSSHDY
+1072 
-1084 PAFLNYDGTEDY
+1084 
-1096 WSMSKGD
+1096 
-1103 SACVMLY
+1103 
-1110 FDGND
+1110 
-1115 YKAQLLTLSR
+1115 

>member
-1 MGDKSI
+1 MLTTSI
-7 HLSASLGIGKKPK
+7 TLHRKPK
-20 DGKDGESVKVIET
+20 DGTNGKDGESVKVIET

-75 SGGASTTTFSVSYNG
+75 SGGASTTTYSVSYNG
-90 KDGVNGTSFN
+90 KDGVNGTSFT
-100 PKGTATAFYHQADRN
+100 PKGTATAFYHQADHN

-124 VDIYI
+124 VDIYT
-129 TASSEQKLYVI
+129 TASAEQKLYVI

-207 DANGNPLLTSDNNK
+207 DTNGNPLITSDNNK

-235 GITSVTVKGMLCDA
+235 GITDVVVTGMLCNA
-249 VTSIENNNQMIYIR
+249 ITSTVNDNRMIFIE
-263 SISKQEVSVTTSEGT
+263 SISKQEVSVTTSDGT

-352 KLSSRIEETAS
+352 QLSSRIEETAS

-369 SKQPYAVRNLLT
+369 SQQPYAVRNLLP

-392 YIDPQIRIERNTGKG
+392 YIDPQVRIERNTGKG

-413 IATQYNGSGEGG
+413 IATQYGGSGEGD

-436 PFAASGIPVPSYSI
+436 PFAASGIPVPSDSV

-489 SANRGTAHRK
+489 SANRGTAHRQ

-505 NDTWQ
+505 IDTWQ
-510 LVEFTIHGKDI
+510 LVEFTIHGKEI

-527 VNFWCNAKTTKP
+527 VNFWCNAKITKP
-539 LTDGTYPAVKAYICQ
+539 LTDGTYPAVNAYICQ

-569 PSDGDYQGGNLLD
+569 PSDGDYQGGNVLD
-582 STATLIPSDSS
+582 STATLIPSDSATS
-593 TAGQSTPLLQVADSA
+593 TADKSTPLLQVADSA
-608 INLRSY
+608 ITLRSY

-622 VNNNTGSPIELLRWN
+622 VNNTTGSPIELLRWN

-649 LSFLAKGTGSITTY
+649 LSFLAKGTGSFTTY
-663 LYRDGTPRLYVE
+663 LYRDVTPRIYVE
-675 SINGEQPQLSAD
+675 SINSEQPQLSAD
-687 GAVSILVTSE
+687 GAVSIPVTSE

-718 KLLFRVMSGNDIS
+718 KLLFRVMPDNDIS

-768 DQVKIY
+768 DQVKLY
-774 GDKVQVV
+774 GDKVQVL
-781 TTTKNE
+781 TRK
-787 DGTST
+787 DG
-792 DTPTAMFANG
+792 DTEYEQAGMFYNG
-802 KLNASLIDADA
+802 KLNANLIDADA

-832 FGNTDIADSK
+832 FGNTEKMDACK
-842 VGNKCYPLWLGA
+842 VDDTTYAPLFIGA
-854 NKAGDANFRVSE
+854 NNAKNAPFHVTQDGAIYALMGRIGKFSLTDNGIFEYNDGYNTTHKPMRLSESLIYFTHTTDHTTNDRIIWMGNTTHFSSDYGINKLISDIWIDDRESRPNESKACLVLHAEGGTSEQSNLFGEPSGNFAICASKGMYAGLRPVTRKVSKSITLSELDCIVIVTKGVTLTLPAKPQRGQYYKFIQAGDNF
-866 NGEIYSIAGT
+866 
-876 IGGFIIS
+876 
-883 DSALTSKVNGMG
+883 
-895 LTLKKNTIT
+895 
-904 FESSDNRSVILGT
+904 VIK
-917 SQYLSYPYLLSLND
+917 SSLNNMFWY
-931 RSTDTLPG
+931 G
-939 SAIQIDTKDRSSEN
+939 S
-953 NGAKPSFFAAIQVNV
+953 G
-968 RNATRNYAMVGT
+968 
-980 GNVVLNGFVAGTKYS
+980 
-995 ELVVDKENTNYN
+995 
-1007 GFLDLIENNVWVIKC
+1007 
-1022 TAKNSV
+1022 KNS
-1028 VFLPKLDKVRV
+1028 FTSG
-1039 ALGYSA
+1039 AY
-1045 SSMAKFRCFMCIISN
+1045 N
-1060 SKSSSTFELRGR
+1060 QTTELI
-1072 RYDDNNYSSHDY
+1072 
-1084 PAFLNYDGTEDY
+1084 YDGSN
-1096 WSMSKGD
+1096 WSVNWFIGK
-1103 SACVMLY
+1103 
-1110 FDGND
+1110 
-1115 YKAQLLTLSR
+1115 

>member
-1 MGDKSI
+1 MV
-7 HLSASLGIGKKPK
+7 KKDFVARGSGWIQRAPE

-90 KDGVNGTSFN
+90 KDG
-100 PKGTATAFYHQADRN
+100 
-115 TFTEEGIYL
+115 E
-124 VDIYI
+124 
-129 TASSEQKLYVI
+129 
-140 TRKADG
+140 
-146 SISYTFAEIGDGYN
+146 
-160 VGGHLYVAQKPGWV
+160 
-174 DFGDIKGTDG
+174 
-184 LDGKDGK
+184 DGK

-207 DANGNPLLTSDNNK
+207 DANGNPLITSDNNK

-228 GKQDVSR
+228 GKKDVSR
-235 GITSVTVKGMLCDA
+235 GITDVAVTGMLCNA
-249 VTSIENNNQMIYIR
+249 ITSTVNDNRMIFIE
-263 SISKQEVSVTTSEGT
+263 SISKQEVSVTTSEGI

-329 EEITNGLEDKINQ
+329 EEITNELEDKINQ

-352 KLSSRIEETAS
+352 QLSSRIEETAS

-369 SKQPYAVRNLLT
+369 SQQPYAVRNLLP
-381 GSSFRRQGEGP
+381 GSSFRRQGECP
-392 YIDPQIRIERNTGKG
+392 YIDPLIRIERNTGKG

-413 IATQYNGSGEGG
+413 IATQYGGSGEGG
-425 YLGAFWDSTYA
+425 YLGAFWDSTYT
-436 PFAASGIPVPSYSI
+436 PFAASGIPVPSDSV
-450 AGQNIPIQ
+450 ADQNIPIQ
-458 SDTDYT
+458 NDTDYT

-479 IEVFEMAAYN
+479 IEVFEMAVYN
-489 SANRGTAHRK
+489 SANRGIAHRQ

-505 NDTWQ
+505 IDTWQ
-510 LVEFTIHGKDI
+510 LVEFTIHGKEI

-539 LTDGTYPAVKAYICQ
+539 LTDGTYPAVNAYICQ

-582 STATLIPSDSS
+582 STATLIPSDSATS

-608 INLRSY
+608 ITLRAY

-622 VNNNTGSPIELLRWN
+622 VNNTTSSSIELLRWN

-687 GAVSILVTSE
+687 GAVSIPVTSE

-768 DQVKIY
+768 NQVKLY
-774 GDKVQVV
+774 GDKVQVL
-781 TTTKNE
+781 TRKDGTTKYE
-787 DGTST
+787 EAG
-792 DTPTAMFANG
+792 MFSNG
-802 KLNASLIDADA
+802 KLNANLIDAINIVTQA
-813 IEVKHLWAKSEDG
+813 LQTGKI
-826 TTKVGY
+826 
-832 FGNTDIADSK
+832 NAD
-842 VGNKCYPLWLGA
+842 
-854 NKAGDANFRVSE
+854 KATIRNLSIIGSLRNPFTRVSE
-866 NGEIYSIAGT
+866 
-876 IGGFIIS
+876 
-883 DSALTSKVNGMG
+883 
-895 LTLKKNTIT
+895 
-904 FESSDNRSVILGT
+904 
-917 SQYLSYPYLLSLND
+917 
-931 RSTDTLPG
+931 STDVDFNDNIAVITKNYLWEKNEYSLPWDNTQNGRRVTIMNLKWNTEIATTGADIKAPEGMYFFEDGLMKSKLHFSRECVELLGIGDDTKFFGWVVTNRTELSSLWCSGSTAKVLAYGSIKAKVVDNKLQLDVTQISFDGKKIEVTQENGGYKMKFPTSWG
-939 SAIQIDTKDRSSEN
+939 SAVNFVPVITPYKFIGHIYIYDIGEDYMIIKYSGKSSEN
-953 NGAKPSFFAAIQVNV
+953 KDWDDASFRFTIQS
-968 RNATRNYAMVGT
+968 
-980 GNVVLNGFVAGTKYS
+980 TK
-995 ELVVDKENTNYN
+995 TFPNYN
-1007 GFLDLIENNVWVIKC
+1007 
-1022 TAKNSV
+1022 A
-1028 VFLPKLDKVRV
+1028 
-1039 ALGYSA
+1039 
-1045 SSMAKFRCFMCIISN
+1045 
-1060 SKSSSTFELRGR
+1060 
-1072 RYDDNNYSSHDY
+1072 
-1084 PAFLNYDGTEDY
+1084 
-1096 WSMSKGD
+1096 
-1103 SACVMLY
+1103 
-1110 FDGND
+1110 
-1115 YKAQLLTLSR
+1115 

>member
-1 MGDKSI
+1 MLTASI
-7 HLSASLGIGKKPK
+7 TLHRKPK
-20 DGKDGESVKVIET
+20 DGTNGKDGESVKVIET

-75 SGGASTTTFSVSYNG
+75 SGGASTTTYSVSYNG
-90 KDGVNGTSFN
+90 KDGVNGTSFT
-100 PKGTATAFYHQADRN
+100 PKGTATAFYHQADHN

-124 VDIYI
+124 VDIYT
-129 TASSEQKLYVI
+129 TASAEQKLYVI

-207 DANGNPLLTSDNNK
+207 DTNGNPLITSDNNK

-235 GITSVTVKGMLCDA
+235 GITDVVVTGMLCNA
-249 VTSIENNNQMIYIR
+249 ITSTVNDNRMIFIE
-263 SISKQEVSVTTSEGT
+263 SISKQEVSVTTSDGT

-298 VRYTASLPF
+298 VRYTSSLPF

-352 KLSSRIEETAS
+352 QLSSRIEETAS

-369 SKQPYAVRNLLT
+369 SQQPYAVRNLLP

-392 YIDPQIRIERNTGKG
+392 YIDPQVRIERNTGKG

-413 IATQYNGSGEGG
+413 IATQYGSSGEGG

-436 PFAASGIPVPSYSI
+436 PFAASGIPVPSDSV

-489 SANRGTAHRK
+489 SANRGTAHRQ

-505 NDTWQ
+505 IDTWQ
-510 LVEFTIHGKDI
+510 LVEFTIHGKEI

-527 VNFWCNAKTTKP
+527 VNFWCYAKTTKP
-539 LTDGTYPAVKAYICQ
+539 LTDGTYPAVNAYICQ

-582 STATLIPSDSS
+582 STATLIPSDSATS
-593 TAGQSTPLLQVADSA
+593 TADKSTPLLQVADSA
-608 INLRSY
+608 ITLRAY
-614 EGVYSVAH
+614 KGVYSVAH
-622 VNNNTGSPIELLRWN
+622 VNNTTGTPIELLRWN
-637 VENVI
+637 VEDVI

-675 SINGEQPQLSAD
+675 SINGNLPQLSAD
-687 GAVSILVTSE
+687 GAVSIPVTSE

-718 KLLFRVMSGNDIS
+718 KLLFRVMPDNDIS

-768 DQVKIY
+768 DKVKLY
-774 GDKVQVV
+774 GDKVQVL
-781 TTTKNE
+781 TRI
-787 DGTST
+787 DGT
-792 DTPTAMFANG
+792 PEYEEAGMFVNG
-802 KLNASLIDADA
+802 KLNANLINAKNVVADGIQGNDLDAKDA
-813 IEVKHLWAKSEDG
+813 
-826 TTKVGY
+826 
-832 FGNTDIADSK
+832 
-842 VGNKCYPLWLGA
+842 
-854 NKAGDANFRVSE
+854 
-866 NGEIYSIAGT
+866 T
-876 IGGFIIS
+876 IS
-883 DSALTSKVNGMG
+883 NL
-895 LTLKKNTIT
+895 
-904 FESSDNRSVILGT
+904 
-917 SQYLSYPYLLSLND
+917 
-931 RSTDTLPG
+931 
-939 SAIQIDTKDRSSEN
+939 
-953 NGAKPSFFAAIQVNV
+953 NV
-968 RNATRNYAMVGT
+968 RNVKLTGSFRSPFTKTIDSFDIGYSDNAAMTVSKGNWGT
-980 GNVVLNGFVAGTKYS
+980 IYSLPWNVEQSGRRVCLVNNLWDGDTTFGSVSIYVPDEAKGYGCRFFENGIAKTELDFYSEMIELMAYGNIEAKSDNDPKSKYLYGWVVLNRVSIVPQAMHFGRQKKVLAYGKVKGTPNDVSINYKTFDGRRNITVSRMIAGMY
-995 ELVVDKENTNYN
+995 
-1007 GFLDLIENNVWVIKC
+1007 VIFIP
-1022 TAKNSV
+1022 AKNNWFENLNDIFV
-1028 VFLPKLDKVRV
+1028 TLTGVGRCYDGDKVGKSYSKATLLDITEV
-1039 ALGYSA
+1039 TQFEPKGYNITVGVSDDETA
-1045 SSMAKFRCFMCIISN
+1045 NDGSFNFEISN
-1060 SKSSSTFELRGR
+1060 YR
-1072 RYDDNNYSSHDY
+1072 D
-1084 PAFLNYDGTEDY
+1084 
-1096 WSMSKGD
+1096 
-1103 SACVMLY
+1103 
-1110 FDGND
+1110 FDV
-1115 YKAQLLTLSR
+1115 

>member
-1 MGDKSI
+1 MLTTSI
-7 HLSASLGIGKKPK
+7 TLHRKPK
-20 DGKDGESVKVIET
+20 DGTNGKDGESVKVIET
-33 SVTYAISASAMTPP
+33 SVTYAISDSAMTPP

-75 SGGASTTTFSVSYNG
+75 SGGASTTTYSVSYNG
-90 KDGVNGTSFN
+90 KDGVNGTSFT

-124 VDIYI
+124 VDIYT
-129 TASSEQKLYVI
+129 TASAEQKLYVI

-146 SISYTFAEIGDGYN
+146 SISYTFADIGDGYN
-160 VGGHLYVAQKPGWV
+160 VGGHLYVAQKTGWV

-201 KLTFTA
+201 KLTFTS
-207 DANGNPLLTSDNNK
+207 DANGNPLITSDNNK

-235 GITSVTVKGMLCDA
+235 GITDVVVTGMLCNA
-249 VTSIENNNQMIYIR
+249 ITSTVNDNRMIFIE
-263 SISKQEVSVTTSEGT
+263 SISKQEVSVTTSDGT

-316 GVYSDNEKFYTHY
+316 GVYSDNEKFYSHY

-342 VQDDTNDNLT
+342 VQDDTSDNLT
-352 KLSSRIEETAS
+352 QLSSRIEETAS

-369 SKQPYAVRNLLT
+369 SQQPYAVRNLLP

-413 IATQYNGSGEGG
+413 IATQYGGSGDGS

-436 PFAASGIPVPSYSI
+436 PFASSGIQVPIDSV

-489 SANRGTAHRK
+489 SDNRGTAHRQ
-499 TFTVSQ
+499 TFTVSKI
-505 NDTWQ
+505 DTWQ
-510 LVEFTIHGKDI
+510 LVEFTIHGNEI
-521 TSPYLA
+521 TSTYLA

-539 LTDGTYPAVKAYICQ
+539 LTDGTYPAVNAYICQ
-554 PMLDAASQYSGWSLS
+554 PMLEAASQYSGWSLS
-569 PSDGDYQGGNLLD
+569 HRDGDYQGGNLLD
-582 STATLIPSDSS
+582 STATLIPSDSATS
-593 TAGQSTPLLQVADSA
+593 TVDKSTPLIQVADSA
-608 INLRSY
+608 ITIRSY

-622 VNNNTGSPIELLRWN
+622 VNNTTGSSIELLRWN

-642 QDNHDYI
+642 KDNHDYI

-663 LYRDGTPRLYVE
+663 LYRDGTPRIYVE
-675 SINGEQPQLSAD
+675 SINREQPQLSAD
-687 GAVSILVTSE
+687 GAVSIPVTSE

-718 KLLFRVMSGNDIS
+718 KLLFRVMPGNDIS

-751 DLVDKAS
+751 DLVDKDS

-768 DQVKIY
+768 DQVKLY
-774 GDKVQVV
+774 GDKVKVM
-781 TTTKNE
+781 NGNDE
-787 DGTST
+787 A
-792 DTPTAMFANG
+792 AMFQDG
-802 KLNASLIDADA
+802 KLNANLINAETINVNHVYA
-813 IEVKHLWAKSEDG
+813 RISEG
-826 TTKVGY
+826 ASIIGH
-832 FGNTDIADSK
+832 FGNFDRDDAV
-842 VGNKCYPLWLGA
+842 VGNDRCPLWLGA
-854 NKAGDANFRVSE
+854 ALAKDAPFRVTKDGSLYASKGIFA
-866 NGEIYSIAGT
+866 GELQSVTGS
-876 IGGFIIS
+876 FHR
-883 DSALTSKVNGMG
+883 LTAV
-895 LTLKKNTIT
+895 
-904 FESSDNRSVILGT
+904 SSDGNK
-917 SQYLSYPYLLSLND
+917 NA
-931 RSTDTLPG
+931 G
-939 SAIQIDTKDRSSEN
+939 SI
-953 NGAKPSFFAAIQVNV
+953 
-968 RNATRNYAMVGT
+968 
-980 GNVVLNGFVAGTKYS
+980 
-995 ELVVDKENTNYN
+995 
-1007 GFLDLIENNVWVIKC
+1007 
-1022 TAKNSV
+1022 
-1028 VFLPKLDKVRV
+1028 
-1039 ALGYSA
+1039 
-1045 SSMAKFRCFMCIISN
+1045 
-1060 SKSSSTFELRGR
+1060 
-1072 RYDDNNYSSHDY
+1072 
-1084 PAFLNYDGTEDY
+1084 
-1096 WSMSKGD
+1096 
-1103 SACVMLY
+1103 Y
-1110 FDGND
+1110 FDGDYITFDADIFNQGYNYAKNRGWRFYASSVWCRSAFGHKQSTLAVINGGSMRVYPDGYDSGYTVKALEHTKYDNKTVYKIPLYSPND
-1115 YKAQLLTLSR
+1115 ESAGCPIDVVVFCSDRAIATNYYEFVPGGTGKRWMAINANDRNSDVYFCDVGGWHQLYGGETINLVYIHPEILTPSQNDKTYFGRGIFWSGENDLNWTDRKS

>member
-1 MGDKSI
+1 MLTTSI
-7 HLSASLGIGKKPK
+7 TLNRKPK
-20 DGKDGESVKVIET
+20 DGTNGKDGESVKVIET

-75 SGGASTTTFSVSYNG
+75 SGGASTTTYSVSYNG
-90 KDGVNGTSFN
+90 KDGVNGTSFT
-100 PKGTATAFYHQADRN
+100 PKGTATAFYHQADHN

-124 VDIYI
+124 VDIYT
-129 TASSEQKLYVI
+129 TASAERKLYVI

-207 DANGNPLLTSDNNK
+207 DTNGNPLITSDNNK

-235 GITSVTVKGMLCDA
+235 GITDVVVTGMLCNA
-249 VTSIENNNQMIYIR
+249 ITSTVNDNRIIFIE
-263 SISKQEVSVTTSEGT
+263 SISKQEVSVTTSDGT

-352 KLSSRIEETAS
+352 QLSSRIEETAS

-369 SKQPYAVRNLLT
+369 SQQPYAVRNLLP
-381 GSSFRRQGEGP
+381 GSSFRRQGGGP
-392 YIDPQIRIERNTGKG
+392 YIDPQVRIERNTGKG

-413 IATQYNGSGEGG
+413 IATQYGGSGEGG

-436 PFAASGIPVPSYSI
+436 PFAASGIPVPSDSV

-489 SANRGTAHRK
+489 SANRGTAHSQ

-505 NDTWQ
+505 IDTWQ
-510 LVEFTIHGKDI
+510 LVEFTIHGKEI

-539 LTDGTYPAVKAYICQ
+539 LTDGTYPAVNAYICQ

-582 STATLIPSDSS
+582 STATLIPSDSATS
-593 TAGQSTPLLQVADSA
+593 TADKSTPLLQVADSA
-608 INLRSY
+608 ITLRSY

-622 VNNNTGSPIELLRWN
+622 VNNTTSSPIELLRWN

-663 LYRDGTPRLYVE
+663 LYRDGTPRIYVE
-675 SINGEQPQLSAD
+675 SINSEQPQLSAD
-687 GAVSILVTSE
+687 GAVNIPVTSE

-708 ATAQYPNLPD
+708 ASAQYPNLPD
-718 KLLFRVMSGNDIS
+718 KLLFRVMPDNDIS

-768 DQVKIY
+768 DKVKLY
-774 GDKVQVV
+774 GDKVEVV
-781 TTTKNE
+781 TTKVKE
-787 DGTST
+787 DGTKE
-792 DTPTAMFANG
+792 DTLTTMFSNG
-802 KLNASLIDADA
+802 KLNANLIDADA
-813 IEVKHLWAKSEDG
+813 IEVKHLWAKSENG
-826 TTKVGY
+826 TAKVGY
-832 FGNTDIADSK
+832 FGNTENMAACK
-842 VGNKCYPLWLGA
+842 VDDNTYAPLFIGA
-854 NKAGDANFRVSE
+854 NNAKNAPFHVTQEGAIYALMGRIGKFSLTDDGIFEYNDGYNTTHKPMRLSENLIYFTHSTDHTTNDRIIWMGNTTNSNYGIHGLVSDIWIDDREYRSTSSKACLLLNAEGGTSEQSNLYNEPSGNFAICASKGMYAGFRPVTRRVSNSITLSEMDCFIIVTKGVTLTLPSKPQRGQYYKFIQAGDNFTIKS
-866 NGEIYSIAGT
+866 SI
-876 IGGFIIS
+876 
-883 DSALTSKVNGMG
+883 
-895 LTLKKNTIT
+895 
-904 FESSDNRSVILGT
+904 
-917 SQYLSYPYLLSLND
+917 
-931 RSTDTLPG
+931 
-939 SAIQIDTKDRSSEN
+939 N
-953 NGAKPSFFAAIQVNV
+953 NMFWTGAD
-968 RNATRNYAMVGT
+968 G
-980 GNVVLNGFVAGTKYS
+980 
-995 ELVVDKENTNYN
+995 
-1007 GFLDLIENNVWVIKC
+1007 
-1022 TAKNSV
+1022 KNS
-1028 VFLPKLDKVRV
+1028 FTSGK
-1039 ALGYSA
+1039 YNQTTE
-1045 SSMAKFRCFMCIISN
+1045 FI
-1060 SKSSSTFELRGR
+1060 
-1072 RYDDNNYSSHDY
+1072 
-1084 PAFLNYDGTEDY
+1084 YDGNNWNVNWFRE
-1096 WSMSKGD
+1096 
-1103 SACVMLY
+1103 AAV
-1110 FDGND
+1110 
-1115 YKAQLLTLSR
+1115 

>member
-1 MGDKSI
+1 MLTTSI
-7 HLSASLGIGKKPK
+7 TLHRKPK
-20 DGKDGESVKVIET
+20 DGTNGKDGESVKVIET

-75 SGGASTTTFSVSYNG
+75 SGGASTTTYSVSYNG
-90 KDGVNGTSFN
+90 KDGVNGTSFT
-100 PKGTATAFYHQADRN
+100 PKGTATAFYHQADHN

-124 VDIYI
+124 VDIYT
-129 TASSEQKLYVI
+129 TASAEQKLYVI

-207 DANGNPLLTSDNNK
+207 DTNGNPLITSDNNK

-235 GITSVTVKGMLCDA
+235 GITDVVVTGMLCNA
-249 VTSIENNNQMIYIR
+249 ITSTVNDNRMIFIE
-263 SISKQEVSVTTSEGT
+263 SISKQEVSVTTSDGT

-285 TSGSINIS
+285 TSGSVNIS

-329 EEITNGLEDKINQ
+329 EEITNGLGDKINQ

-369 SKQPYAVRNLLT
+369 SQQPYAVRNLLP

-392 YIDPQIRIERNTGKG
+392 YIEPQVRIERNTGKG

-413 IATQYNGSGEGG
+413 IATQYGGSGEGG

-436 PFAASGIPVPSYSI
+436 PFAASGIPVPSDSV

-458 SDTDYT
+458 SYTDYT

-489 SANRGTAHRK
+489 SANRGTAHRQ

-505 NDTWQ
+505 IDTWQ
-510 LVEFTIHGKDI
+510 LVEFTIHGKEI

-539 LTDGTYPAVKAYICQ
+539 LTDGTYPAVNAYICQ

-582 STATLIPSDSS
+582 STATLIPSDSATS
-593 TAGQSTPLLQVADSA
+593 TADKSTPLLLVADSA
-608 INLRSY
+608 ITLRSY

-622 VNNNTGSPIELLRWN
+622 VNNTTGSPIELLRWN

-642 QDNHDYI
+642 LDNHDYI

-687 GAVSILVTSE
+687 GAVSIPVTSE

-718 KLLFRVMSGNDIS
+718 KLLFRVMPDNDIS

-758 LKKAGIEITT
+758 LKKAGVEITT
-768 DQVKIY
+768 NQVKLY
-774 GDKVQVV
+774 GDKVQVLTRIDGTPEYEEAGMFTNGKFNAKYINAENIV
-781 TTTKNE
+781 VNGLQGKTIDAKKATITNLNVSYVKLTGTLRSPFTKANDSFDIGYSDNAAMPVEGDGWKTNYNLPWNVEQSGRRICLTNNLWDGETVFGTASIDVPDKAKEYGCRFYENGIAKTELCFSSELIELMAYGNISAKNE
-787 DGTST
+787 NEPKSQYIYGWVVLNRVSLVPSRSKFGRQKKVLAYGKVEG
-792 DTPTAMFANG
+792 TPTAAYIKYKTFDGSQDIRVTRNFVGTYVIYIPDNG
-802 KLNASLIDADA
+802 WFSDKDDIFITLTGVGHCYDKNNVGSSPAKATVLDITEVSSTYGGGFNIA
-813 IEVKHLWAKSEDG
+813 IEVSDG
-826 TTKVGY
+826 ET
-832 FGNTDIADSK
+832 
-842 VGNKCYPLWLGA
+842 P
-854 NKAGDANFRVSE
+854 
-866 NGEIYSIAGT
+866 
-876 IGGFIIS
+876 
-883 DSALTSKVNGMG
+883 
-895 LTLKKNTIT
+895 
-904 FESSDNRSVILGT
+904 
-917 SQYLSYPYLLSLND
+917 ND
-931 RSTDTLPG
+931 G
-939 SAIQIDTKDRSSEN
+939 SFN
-953 NGAKPSFFAAIQVNV
+953 
-968 RNATRNYAMVGT
+968 
-980 GNVVLNGFVAGTKYS
+980 
-995 ELVVDKENTNYN
+995 
-1007 GFLDLIENNVWVIKC
+1007 
-1022 TAKNSV
+1022 
-1028 VFLPKLDKVRV
+1028 
-1039 ALGYSA
+1039 
-1045 SSMAKFRCFMCIISN
+1045 
-1060 SKSSSTFELRGR
+1060 FELSNFS
-1072 RYDDNNYSSHDY
+1072 DFDY
-1084 PAFLNYDGTEDY
+1084 
-1096 WSMSKGD
+1096 
-1103 SACVMLY
+1103 
-1110 FDGND
+1110 
-1115 YKAQLLTLSR
+1115 

>member
-1 MGDKSI
+1 MLTTSI
-7 HLSASLGIGKKPK
+7 TLHRKAK
-20 DGKDGESVKVIET
+20 DGVNGKDGESVKVIET

-90 KDGVNGTSFN
+90 KDGVNGTSFT
-100 PKGTATAFYHQADRN
+100 PKGTATAFYHQADHN

-124 VDIYI
+124 VDIYT
-129 TASSEQKLYVI
+129 TASVEQKLYVI

-184 LDGKDGK
+184 KDGENGK
-191 DAIDIVLSPA
+191 DALDIVLSPA

-207 DANGNPLLTSDNNK
+207 DANGNPLITSDNNK

-228 GKQDVSR
+228 GKKDVSR
-235 GITSVTVKGMLCDA
+235 GITDVAVTGMLCNA
-249 VTSIENNNQMIYIR
+249 ITSTVNDNRMIFIA
-263 SISKQEVSVTTSEGT
+263 SISKQEVSVTTSEGI

-285 TSGSINIS
+285 TSGSVNIS

-298 VRYTASLPF
+298 IMYTASLPF

-369 SKQPYAVRNLLT
+369 SQQPYAVRNLLP
-381 GSSFRRQGEGP
+381 GSSFRRQGECP
-392 YIDPQIRIERNTGKG
+392 YIDPQIRIERNTGKD

-413 IATQYNGSGEGG
+413 IATQYGGSGEGG

-436 PFAASGIPVPSYSI
+436 PFAASGIPVPSYSV

-489 SANRGTAHRK
+489 SANRGTAHRQ

-505 NDTWQ
+505 IDTWQ
-510 LVEFTIHGKDI
+510 LVEFTIHGKEI

-539 LTDGTYPAVKAYICQ
+539 LTDGTYPAVNAYICQ

-569 PSDGDYQGGNLLD
+569 PSDGDYQGGNLID
-582 STATLIPSDSS
+582 STATIIPSDSDTS
-593 TAGQSTPLLQVADSA
+593 TDGQSAPLLQVADSA
-608 INLRSY
+608 ITLRAY

-622 VNNNTGSPIELLRWN
+622 VNNTTGSSIELLRWN

-663 LYRDGTPRLYVE
+663 LYSDGTPRLYVE

-687 GAVSILVTSE
+687 GAVSIPVTSE

-768 DQVKIY
+768 DKVKLY
-774 GDKVQVV
+774 GEKVEVV
-781 TTTKNE
+781 TTKVKE
-787 DGTST
+787 DGTKE
-792 DTPTAMFANG
+792 DTLTTMFSNG
-802 KLNASLIDADA
+802 KLNANLIDADA

-832 FGNTDIADSK
+832 FGNTEKMDACK
-842 VGNKCYPLWLGA
+842 VDDTTYAPLFIGA
-854 NKAGDANFRVSE
+854 NNAKNAPFHVTQEGAIYALMGRIGKFSLTDDGIFEYNDGYNTTHKPMRLSENLIYFTHSTDHKTNDRVIWMGNTISSNYGIHSLVSDIWIDDREYRPTSSKACLLLHAEGGTSEQSNSFNEPSGNFAICASKGMYAGFRPMTRRVSKSITLSEMDCFVVVTRGVTITLPAKPQRGQYYKFLQAGDNF
-866 NGEIYSIAGT
+866 
-876 IGGFIIS
+876 
-883 DSALTSKVNGMG
+883 
-895 LTLKKNTIT
+895 
-904 FESSDNRSVILGT
+904 VI
-917 SQYLSYPYLLSLND
+917 
-931 RSTDTLPG
+931 
-939 SAIQIDTKDRSSEN
+939 
-953 NGAKPSFFAAIQVNV
+953 
-968 RNATRNYAMVGT
+968 
-980 GNVVLNGFVAGTKYS
+980 
-995 ELVVDKENTNYN
+995 
-1007 GFLDLIENNVWVIKC
+1007 
-1022 TAKNSV
+1022 
-1028 VFLPKLDKVRV
+1028 
-1039 ALGYSA
+1039 
-1045 SSMAKFRCFMCIISN
+1045 
-1060 SKSSSTFELRGR
+1060 KSSSNNLYWNDSDGVASFTSGAYNQTSELI
-1072 RYDDNNYSSHDY
+1072 
-1084 PAFLNYDGTEDY
+1084 YDGSIWHVNWFRE
-1096 WSMSKGD
+1096 
-1103 SACVMLY
+1103 AAV
-1110 FDGND
+1110 
-1115 YKAQLLTLSR
+1115 

>member
-1 MGDKSI
+1 MLTTSI
-7 HLSASLGIGKKPK
+7 TLHRKPK
-20 DGKDGESVKVIET
+20 DGTNGKDGESVKVIET

-75 SGGASTTTFSVSYNG
+75 SGGASTTTYSVSYNG
-90 KDGVNGTSFN
+90 KDGVNGTSFT
-100 PKGTATAFYHQADRN
+100 PKGTATAFYHQADHN

-124 VDIYI
+124 VDIYT
-129 TASSEQKLYVI
+129 TASAEQKLYVI

-207 DANGNPLLTSDNNK
+207 DTNGNPLITSDNNK

-235 GITSVTVKGMLCDA
+235 GITDVVVTGMLCNA
-249 VTSIENNNQMIYIR
+249 ITSTVNDNRMIFIE
-263 SISKQEVSVTTSEGT
+263 SISKQEVSVTTSDGT

-285 TSGSINIS
+285 TSGSVNIS

-329 EEITNGLEDKINQ
+329 EEITNGLGDKINQ

-369 SKQPYAVRNLLT
+369 SQQPYAVRNLLP

-392 YIDPQIRIERNTGKG
+392 YIEPQVRIERNTGKG

-413 IATQYNGSGEGG
+413 IATQYGGSGEGG

-436 PFAASGIPVPSYSI
+436 TFAASGIPVPSDSV

-489 SANRGTAHRK
+489 SANRGTAHRQ

-505 NDTWQ
+505 IDTWQ
-510 LVEFTIHGKDI
+510 LVEFTIHGKEI

-539 LTDGTYPAVKAYICQ
+539 LTDGTYPAVNAYICQ

-582 STATLIPSDSS
+582 STATLIPSDSATS
-593 TAGQSTPLLQVADSA
+593 TADKSTPLLLVADSA
-608 INLRSY
+608 ITLRSY

-622 VNNNTGSPIELLRWN
+622 VNNTTGSPIELLRWN

-675 SINGEQPQLSAD
+675 SINGELPQLSDD
-687 GAVSILVTSE
+687 GAVSIPLTSE

-718 KLLFRVMSGNDIS
+718 KLLFRVMPDNDIS

-768 DQVKIY
+768 NQVKLY
-774 GDKVQVV
+774 GDKVQVLTRKDE
-781 TTTKNE
+781 TTE
-787 DGTST
+787 YEEAG
-792 DTPTAMFANG
+792 MFSNG
-802 KLNASLIDADA
+802 KLNANLIDADA
-813 IEVKHLWAKSEDG
+813 IEVKHLWAKSENG
-826 TTKVGY
+826 TAKVGY
-832 FGNTDIADSK
+832 FGNTENMDACKIDDTTYAPLFVGADNAKNAPFHVTQDGAIYASMGRIGKFTLTDNGIFEYDDGYNTAHKLMRLSESLIYFTHTTDHTTNDRIIWIGNTTHFSSDYGINKLISDIWIDDRESRPNESK
-842 VGNKCYPLWLGA
+842 ACLVLHAEGGTSEQSNLFGEPSGNFAICASKGMYAGFRPMTRTISKSMALSELDCYVEVTAAVTLTLPA
-854 NKAGDANFRVSE
+854 NPQRGQTYWIMRSVDKDVKTIVKGNGKQVYTPAG
-866 NGEIYSIAGT
+866 NGETVEFTSANE
-876 IGGFIIS
+876 IIWLTYIKNNWK
-883 DSALTSKVNGMG
+883 AL
-895 LTLKKNTIT
+895 
-904 FESSDNRSVILGT
+904 
-917 SQYLSYPYLLSLND
+917 
-931 RSTDTLPG
+931 
-939 SAIQIDTKDRSSEN
+939 
-953 NGAKPSFFAAIQVNV
+953 
-968 RNATRNYAMVGT
+968 
-980 GNVVLNGFVAGTKYS
+980 
-995 ELVVDKENTNYN
+995 
-1007 GFLDLIENNVWVIKC
+1007 WV
-1022 TAKNSV
+1022 T
-1028 VFLPKLDKVRV
+1028 P
-1039 ALGYSA
+1039 
-1045 SSMAKFRCFMCIISN
+1045 
-1060 SKSSSTFELRGR
+1060 
-1072 RYDDNNYSSHDY
+1072 
-1084 PAFLNYDGTEDY
+1084 
-1096 WSMSKGD
+1096 
-1103 SACVMLY
+1103 
-1110 FDGND
+1110 
-1115 YKAQLLTLSR
+1115 

>member
-1 MGDKSI
+1 MLTASI
-7 HLSASLGIGKKPK
+7 ILHRKPK
-20 DGKDGESVKVIET
+20 DGTNGKDGESVKVIET

-75 SGGASTTTFSVSYNG
+75 SGGASTTTYSVSYNG
-90 KDGVNGTSFN
+90 KDGVNGTSFT
-100 PKGTATAFYHQADRN
+100 PKGTATAFYHQADHN

-124 VDIYI
+124 VDIYT
-129 TASSEQKLYVI
+129 TASAEQKLYVI

-191 DAIDIVLSPA
+191 DAIDIVLSPT

-207 DANGNPLLTSDNNK
+207 DTNGNPLITSDNNK

-235 GITSVTVKGMLCDA
+235 GITDVVVTGMLCNA
-249 VTSIENNNQMIYIR
+249 ITSTVNDNRMIFIE
-263 SISKQEVSVTTSEGT
+263 SISKQEVSVTTSDGT

-293 FLLDG
+293 LLLDG

-352 KLSSRIEETAS
+352 QLSSRIEETAS

-369 SKQPYAVRNLLT
+369 SQQPYAVRNLLP

-392 YIDPQIRIERNTGKG
+392 YIDPQVRIERNTGKG

-413 IATQYNGSGEGG
+413 IATQYGGSGECC

-436 PFAASGIPVPSYSI
+436 PFAASGIPVPSDSV

-489 SANRGTAHRK
+489 SANRGTAHRQ

-505 NDTWQ
+505 IDTWQ
-510 LVEFTIHGKDI
+510 LVEFTIHGKEI

-539 LTDGTYPAVKAYICQ
+539 LTDGTYPAVNAYICQ

-582 STATLIPSDSS
+582 STATLIPSDSATS
-593 TAGQSTPLLQVADSA
+593 TADKSTPLLQVADSA
-608 INLRSY
+608 ITLRSY

-622 VNNNTGSPIELLRWN
+622 VNNTTGSPIELLRWN

-663 LYRDGTPRLYVE
+663 LYRDGTPRIYVE
-675 SINGEQPQLSAD
+675 SINSEQPQLSAD
-687 GAVSILVTSE
+687 GAVSIPVTSE

-718 KLLFRVMSGNDIS
+718 KLLFRVMPDNDIS

-768 DQVKIY
+768 DKVKLY
-774 GDKVQVV
+774 GDKVEVV
-781 TTTKNE
+781 TTKVKE
-787 DGTST
+787 DGTKE
-792 DTPTAMFANG
+792 DTQTTMFSNG
-802 KLNASLIDADA
+802 KLNADLIETEH
-813 IEVKHLWAKSEDG
+813 IYAKSKRNGDIAGHFGYYDIDEASDLGERFPFWVGASTAEKAPFRINKDG
-826 TTKVGY
+826 TMYAKNAMIGSFFVDYGY
-832 FGNTDIADSK
+832 FGEKDYLKQTIDESNGKYSHYAFAGIGSGCGFFLISDDKISGDGSGFESYVRLCEYNGSFTDSN
-842 VGNKCYPLWLGA
+842 GNKYDNINKPALQVRQSLSSFPSKDVTAIGARIKAKGRSDGESVALEVDATNGLKNHAIKIKNGDVAGFRTCIQSISQSINLNGA
-854 NKAGDANFRVSE
+854 NEDMFESGMVLICNNNSDITITLPSHGINGDNFTFIKAGKGKINVVHPTNSSLYHQANGST
-866 NGEIYSIAGT
+866 GT
-876 IGGFIIS
+876 F
-883 DSALTSKVNGMG
+883 VC
-895 LTLKKNTIT
+895 
-904 FESSDNRSVILGT
+904 T
-917 SQYLSYPYLLSLND
+917 SQYEHVHLIYYNL
-931 RSTDTLPG
+931 
-939 SAIQIDTKDRSSEN
+939 EW
-953 NGAKPSFFAAIQVNV
+953 
-968 RNATRNYAMVGT
+968 
-980 GNVVLNGFVAGTKYS
+980 YS
-995 ELVVDKENTNYN
+995 E
-1007 GFLDLIENNVWVIKC
+1007 C
-1022 TAKNSV
+1022 
-1028 VFLPKLDKVRV
+1028 
-1039 ALGYSA
+1039 
-1045 SSMAKFRCFMCIISN
+1045 
-1060 SKSSSTFELRGR
+1060 
-1072 RYDDNNYSSHDY
+1072 
-1084 PAFLNYDGTEDY
+1084 
-1096 WSMSKGD
+1096 
-1103 SACVMLY
+1103 
-1110 FDGND
+1110 
-1115 YKAQLLTLSR
+1115 SRD

>member
-1 MGDKSI
+1 M
-7 HLSASLGIGKKPK
+7 LMLTTSLTLHRKPK
-20 DGKDGESVKVIET
+20 DGTNGKDGESVKVIET

-75 SGGASTTTFSVSYNG
+75 SGGASTTTYSVSYNG
-90 KDGVNGTSFN
+90 KDGVNGTSFT
-100 PKGTATAFYHQADRN
+100 PKGTATAFYHQADHN

-124 VDIYI
+124 VDIYT
-129 TASSEQKLYVI
+129 TASAEQKLYVI

-207 DANGNPLLTSDNNK
+207 DTNGNPLITSDNNK

-235 GITSVTVKGMLCDA
+235 GITDVVVTGMLCNA
-249 VTSIENNNQMIYIR
+249 ITSTVNDNRMMFIE
-263 SISKQEVSVTTSEGT
+263 SISKQEVSVTTSDGT

-285 TSGSINIS
+285 TSGSVNIS

-352 KLSSRIEETAS
+352 QLSSRIEETAS

-369 SKQPYAVRNLLT
+369 SQQPYAVRNLLP

-392 YIDPQIRIERNTGKG
+392 YIEPQVRIERNTGKG

-413 IATQYNGSGEGG
+413 IATQYGGSGEGG

-436 PFAASGIPVPSYSI
+436 PFAASGIPVPSDSV

-464 LSCWVKADNTDLTFC
+464 LSCWVKADNTNLTFC

-489 SANRGTAHRK
+489 SANRGTAHRQ

-505 NDTWQ
+505 IDTWQ
-510 LVEFTIHGKDI
+510 LVEFTIHGKEI

-539 LTDGTYPAVKAYICQ
+539 LTDGTYPAVNAYICQ

-582 STATLIPSDSS
+582 STATLIPSDSATS
-593 TAGQSTPLLQVADSA
+593 TADKSTPLLLVADSA
-608 INLRSY
+608 ITLRSY

-622 VNNNTGSPIELLRWN
+622 VNNTTGSPIELLRWN

-675 SINGEQPQLSAD
+675 SINGELPQLSAD
-687 GAVSILVTSE
+687 GAVSIPVTSE

-718 KLLFRVMSGNDIS
+718 KLLFRVMPDNDIS

-768 DQVKIY
+768 NQVKLY
-774 GDKVQVV
+774 GDKVQVLTRKDE
-781 TTTKNE
+781 TTE
-787 DGTST
+787 YEEAG
-792 DTPTAMFANG
+792 MFSNG
-802 KLNASLIDADA
+802 KLNANLIDADA
-813 IEVKHLWAKSEDG
+813 IEVKHLWAKSENG
-826 TTKVGY
+826 TAKVGY
-832 FGNTDIADSK
+832 FGNTENMEACKVDNTYAPLFIGADNAKNAPFHVTQDGAIYALMGRIGKFSLTDDGIFEYDDGYNTAHKPMRLSESLIYFTHTTDHTTNDRIIWMGNTTHFSSDYGINKLISDIWIDDRESRPNESK
-842 VGNKCYPLWLGA
+842 ACLVLHAEGGTSEQSNLFGEPSGNFAICASKGMYAGFRPVTRRVSKSITLSEMDCFIIVTKGVTLTLPSKPQRGQYY
-854 NKAGDANFRVSE
+854 KFVQAGDNF
-866 NGEIYSIAGT
+866 
-876 IGGFIIS
+876 
-883 DSALTSKVNGMG
+883 
-895 LTLKKNTIT
+895 
-904 FESSDNRSVILGT
+904 VI
-917 SQYLSYPYLLSLND
+917 
-931 RSTDTLPG
+931 
-939 SAIQIDTKDRSSEN
+939 
-953 NGAKPSFFAAIQVNV
+953 
-968 RNATRNYAMVGT
+968 
-980 GNVVLNGFVAGTKYS
+980 
-995 ELVVDKENTNYN
+995 
-1007 GFLDLIENNVWVIKC
+1007 
-1022 TAKNSV
+1022 
-1028 VFLPKLDKVRV
+1028 
-1039 ALGYSA
+1039 
-1045 SSMAKFRCFMCIISN
+1045 
-1060 SKSSSTFELRGR
+1060 KSSSNNLYWRGADGVSSFTSGTYNQTTELI
-1072 RYDDNNYSSHDY
+1072 
-1084 PAFLNYDGTEDY
+1084 YDGSSWHVNWFRE
-1096 WSMSKGD
+1096 
-1103 SACVMLY
+1103 AAV
-1110 FDGND
+1110 
-1115 YKAQLLTLSR
+1115 

>member
-7 HLSASLGIGKKPK
+7 HLSASLGIGRKPK
-20 DGKDGESVKVIET
+20 DGKDGESVTILYTNV
-33 SVTYAISASAMTPP
+33 SYQV
-47 SEPSDWKAEVQKT
+47 SDSPTKIPQSWEGSITNVKQ
-60 TDSKPYLWSRTIVKY
+60 TDAKPYLWTKTEVHYNVAGKDTITY
-75 SGGASTTTFSVSYNG
+75 SVSYKG
-90 KDGVNGTSFN
+90 KDGTNGTSFT
-100 PKGTATAFYHQADRN
+100 PKGMATAYYHQADRN

-124 VDIYI
+124 VDIYT
-129 TASSEQKLYVI
+129 TASVEQKLYVI

-184 LDGKDGK
+184 KDGENGK
-191 DAIDIVLSPA
+191 DALDIVLSPA

-207 DANGNPLLTSDNNK
+207 DANGNPLITSDNNK

-228 GKQDVSR
+228 GKKDVSR
-235 GITSVTVKGMLCDA
+235 GITDVAVTGMLCNA
-249 VTSIENNNQMIYIR
+249 TTSTVNDNRMIFIA

-285 TSGSINIS
+285 TSGSVNIS

-352 KLSSRIEETAS
+352 QLNSRIEETAS

-369 SKQPYAVRNLLT
+369 SQQPYAVRNLLP

-413 IATQYNGSGEGG
+413 IATQYGGSGEGG

-436 PFAASGIPVPSYSI
+436 PFAASGVPIPSDSV

-479 IEVFEMAAYN
+479 IEAFEMAAYN
-489 SANRGTAHRK
+489 STNRGTAHRQ

-505 NDTWQ
+505 KDTWQ
-510 LVEFTIHGKDI
+510 LVEFTIHGKEI

-539 LTDGTYPAVKAYICQ
+539 LTDGTYPAVNAYICQ

-569 PSDGDYQGGNLLD
+569 PNDGDYQGGNLLD

-593 TAGQSTPLLQVADSA
+593 TSTVGQSTPLLQVADSA
-608 INLRSY
+608 ITLRSY

-622 VNNNTGSPIELLRWN
+622 VNNTTGSSIELLCWN

-663 LYRDGTPRLYVE
+663 LYRDGTPRIYVE

-687 GAVSILVTSE
+687 GSVSIQVTSE

-758 LKKAGIEITT
+758 LKKAGIEITNDT
-768 DQVKIY
+768 VTLYGEKVKIKNNAGELSALFT
-774 GDKVQVV
+774 GDK
-781 TTTKNE
+781 NYI
-787 DGTST
+787 
-792 DTPTAMFANG
+792 N
-802 KLNASLIDADA
+802 NALIDAETITVD
-813 IEVKHLWAKSEDG
+813 HLFARDKNGG
-826 TTKVGY
+826 TSVGH
-832 FGNTDIADSK
+832 FGNYDIEAAESNSWLLD
-842 VGNKCYPLWLGA
+842 KCPLWIGASTANDAPFAVDKDGRIKALAGYIGNFNIEKYDDPTGYKFYSLKSSSRYDGYYTFPERDIYIGDAGISTTFGKLSQGKLITNVEIGGVMMKKDGGMSGAFISVTSDNTGGLKTYEMIGISLGLYPATGQTCTALYA
-854 NKAGDANFRVSE
+854 NNGDIILKTGKLVGGNRRPYRYMGSNDLDLNTSGDYISGMILKCNGSSDAALKLPTAASGAKAGDYFTM
-866 NGEIYSIAGT
+866 IKTGT
-876 IGGFIIS
+876 G
-883 DSALTSKVNGMG
+883 KVNVYG
-895 LTLKKNTIT
+895 
-904 FESSDNRSVILGT
+904 ESYIPCRGGWKEGNGWT
-917 SQYLSYPYLLSLND
+917 C
-931 RSTDTLPG
+931 STRYEHVHFLFDG
-939 SAIQIDTKDRSSEN
+939 STW
-953 NGAKPSFFAAIQVNV
+953 
-968 RNATRNYAMVGT
+968 
-980 GNVVLNGFVAGTKYS
+980 YS
-995 ELVVDKENTNYN
+995 ECT
-1007 GFLDLIENNVWVIKC
+1007 LD
-1022 TAKNSV
+1022 S
-1028 VFLPKLDKVRV
+1028 
-1039 ALGYSA
+1039 
-1045 SSMAKFRCFMCIISN
+1045 
-1060 SKSSSTFELRGR
+1060 
-1072 RYDDNNYSSHDY
+1072 
-1084 PAFLNYDGTEDY
+1084 
-1096 WSMSKGD
+1096 
-1103 SACVMLY
+1103 
-1110 FDGND
+1110 
-1115 YKAQLLTLSR
+1115 

>member
-1 MGDKSI
+1 MLTASI
-7 HLSASLGIGKKPK
+7 TLHRKPK
-20 DGKDGESVKVIET
+20 DGTNGKDGESVKVIET

-75 SGGASTTTFSVSYNG
+75 SGGASTTTYSVSYNG
-90 KDGVNGTSFN
+90 KVGVNGTSFT
-100 PKGTATAFYHQADRN
+100 PKGTATAFYHQADHN

-124 VDIYI
+124 VDIYT
-129 TASSEQKLYVI
+129 TASAEQKLYVI

-184 LDGKDGK
+184 LDGKD
-191 DAIDIVLSPA
+191 AIDIVLSPA

-207 DANGNPLLTSDNNK
+207 DTNGNPLITSDNNK

-235 GITSVTVKGMLCDA
+235 GITDVVVTGMLCNA
-249 VTSIENNNQMIYIR
+249 ITSTVNDNRMIFIE
-263 SISKQEVSVTTSEGT
+263 SISKQEVSVTTSDGT

-285 TSGSINIS
+285 TSGSVNIS

-329 EEITNGLEDKINQ
+329 EEITNGLGDKINQ

-369 SKQPYAVRNLLT
+369 SQQPYAVRNLLP

-392 YIDPQIRIERNTGKG
+392 YIEPQVRIERNTGKG

-413 IATQYNGSGEGG
+413 IATQYGGSGEGG

-436 PFAASGIPVPSYSI
+436 TFAASGIPVPSDSV

-489 SANRGTAHRK
+489 SANRGTAHRQ

-505 NDTWQ
+505 IDTWQ
-510 LVEFTIHGKDI
+510 LVEFTIHGKEI

-539 LTDGTYPAVKAYICQ
+539 LTDGTYPAVNAYICQ

-582 STATLIPSDSS
+582 STATLIPSDSATS
-593 TAGQSTPLLQVADSA
+593 TADKSTPLLLVADSA
-608 INLRSY
+608 ITLRSY

-622 VNNNTGSPIELLRWN
+622 VNNTTGSPIELLRWN

-675 SINGEQPQLSAD
+675 SINGELPQLSAD
-687 GAVSILVTSE
+687 GAVSIPVTSE

-718 KLLFRVMSGNDIS
+718 KLLFRVMPDNDIS

-768 DQVKIY
+768 DKVKLY
-774 GDKVQVV
+774 GDKVEVV
-781 TTTKNE
+781 TTKVKE
-787 DGTST
+787 DGTKE
-792 DTPTAMFANG
+792 DTLTTMFSNG
-802 KLNASLIDADA
+802 KLNANLIDADA
-813 IEVKHLWAKSEDG
+813 IEVKHLWAKSENG
-826 TTKVGY
+826 TAKVGY
-832 FGNTDIADSK
+832 FGNTENMDACKIDDTTYAPLFIGADNAKNAPFHVTQDGAIYALMGRIGKFSLTDDGIFEYDDGYNTAHKPMRLSESLIYFTHTTDHTTNDRIIWMGNTTHFSSDYGINKLISDIWIDDRESRPNESK
-842 VGNKCYPLWLGA
+842 ACLVLHAEGGTSEQSNLFGEPSGNFAICVSKGMYAGFRPMTRTISKSMALSELDCYVEVTAAVTLTLPA
-854 NKAGDANFRVSE
+854 NPQRGQTYWIMRSVDKDVKTIVKGNGKQVYTPAG
-866 NGEIYSIAGT
+866 NGETVEFTSANE
-876 IGGFIIS
+876 IIWLTYIKNNWK
-883 DSALTSKVNGMG
+883 AL
-895 LTLKKNTIT
+895 
-904 FESSDNRSVILGT
+904 
-917 SQYLSYPYLLSLND
+917 
-931 RSTDTLPG
+931 
-939 SAIQIDTKDRSSEN
+939 
-953 NGAKPSFFAAIQVNV
+953 
-968 RNATRNYAMVGT
+968 
-980 GNVVLNGFVAGTKYS
+980 
-995 ELVVDKENTNYN
+995 
-1007 GFLDLIENNVWVIKC
+1007 WV
-1022 TAKNSV
+1022 T
-1028 VFLPKLDKVRV
+1028 P
-1039 ALGYSA
+1039 
-1045 SSMAKFRCFMCIISN
+1045 
-1060 SKSSSTFELRGR
+1060 
-1072 RYDDNNYSSHDY
+1072 
-1084 PAFLNYDGTEDY
+1084 
-1096 WSMSKGD
+1096 
-1103 SACVMLY
+1103 
-1110 FDGND
+1110 
-1115 YKAQLLTLSR
+1115 

>member
-1 MGDKSI
+1 MLTTSI
-7 HLSASLGIGKKPK
+7 TLHRKPK
-20 DGKDGESVKVIET
+20 DGTNGKDGESVKVIET

-75 SGGASTTTFSVSYNG
+75 SGGASTTTYSVSYNG
-90 KDGVNGTSFN
+90 KDGVNGTSFT
-100 PKGTATAFYHQADRN
+100 PKGTATAFYHQADHN

-124 VDIYI
+124 VDIYT
-129 TASSEQKLYVI
+129 TASAEQKLYVI

-207 DANGNPLLTSDNNK
+207 DTNGNPLITSDNNK

-235 GITSVTVKGMLCDA
+235 GITDVVVTGMLCNA
-249 VTSIENNNQMIYIR
+249 ITSTVNDNRMIFIE
-263 SISKQEVSVTTSEGT
+263 SISKQEVSVTTSDGT

-285 TSGSINIS
+285 TSGSVNIS

-329 EEITNGLEDKINQ
+329 EEITNGLGDKINQ

-369 SKQPYAVRNLLT
+369 SQQPYAVRNLLP

-392 YIDPQIRIERNTGKG
+392 YIEPQVRIERNTGKG

-413 IATQYNGSGEGG
+413 IATQYGGSGEGG

-436 PFAASGIPVPSYSI
+436 PFAASGIPVPSDSV

-458 SDTDYT
+458 SYTDYT

-489 SANRGTAHRK
+489 SANRGTAHRQ

-505 NDTWQ
+505 IDTWQ
-510 LVEFTIHGKDI
+510 LVEFTIHGKEI

-539 LTDGTYPAVKAYICQ
+539 LTDGTYPAVNAYICQ

-582 STATLIPSDSS
+582 STATLIPSDSATS
-593 TAGQSTPLLQVADSA
+593 TADKSTPLLLVADSA
-608 INLRSY
+608 ITLRSY

-622 VNNNTGSPIELLRWN
+622 VNNTTGSPIELLRWN

-642 QDNHDYI
+642 LDNHDYI

-687 GAVSILVTSE
+687 GAVSIPVTSE

-718 KLLFRVMSGNDIS
+718 KLLFRVMPDNDIS

-751 DLVDKAS
+751 DLADKAS

-768 DQVKIY
+768 NQVKLY
-774 GDKVQVV
+774 GDKVQVLTRKDE
-781 TTTKNE
+781 TTE
-787 DGTST
+787 YEEAG
-792 DTPTAMFANG
+792 MFSNG
-802 KLNASLIDADA
+802 KLNANLIDADA
-813 IEVKHLWAKSEDG
+813 IEVKHLWAKSENG
-826 TTKVGY
+826 TAKVGY
-832 FGNTDIADSK
+832 FGNTENMDACKIDDTTYAPLFVGADNAKNAPFHVTQDGAIYALMGRIGKFTLTDNGIFEYDDGYNTAHKPMRLSESLIYFTHTTDHTTNDRIIWMGNTTHSSSDYGINKLISDIWIDDRESRPNESK
-842 VGNKCYPLWLGA
+842 ACLVLHAEGGTSEQSNLFGEPSGNFAICASKGMYAGFRPMTRTISKSMALSELDCYVEVTAAVTLTLPA
-854 NKAGDANFRVSE
+854 NPQRGQTYWIMRSVNKDVKTIVKGNGKQVYTPAG
-866 NGEIYSIAGT
+866 NGETVEFTSANE
-876 IGGFIIS
+876 IIWLTYIKNNWK
-883 DSALTSKVNGMG
+883 ALWV
-895 LTLKKNTIT
+895 
-904 FESSDNRSVILGT
+904 
-917 SQYLSYPYLLSLND
+917 
-931 RSTDTLPG
+931 
-939 SAIQIDTKDRSSEN
+939 
-953 NGAKPSFFAAIQVNV
+953 KP
-968 RNATRNYAMVGT
+968 
-980 GNVVLNGFVAGTKYS
+980 
-995 ELVVDKENTNYN
+995 
-1007 GFLDLIENNVWVIKC
+1007 
-1022 TAKNSV
+1022 
-1028 VFLPKLDKVRV
+1028 
-1039 ALGYSA
+1039 
-1045 SSMAKFRCFMCIISN
+1045 
-1060 SKSSSTFELRGR
+1060 
-1072 RYDDNNYSSHDY
+1072 
-1084 PAFLNYDGTEDY
+1084 
-1096 WSMSKGD
+1096 
-1103 SACVMLY
+1103 
-1110 FDGND
+1110 
-1115 YKAQLLTLSR
+1115 

>member
-1 MGDKSI
+1 MLTASI
-7 HLSASLGIGKKPK
+7 ILHRKPK
-20 DGKDGESVKVIET
+20 DGTNGKDGESVKVIET

-75 SGGASTTTFSVSYNG
+75 SGGASTTTYSVSYNG
-90 KDGVNGTSFN
+90 KDGVNGTSFT
-100 PKGTATAFYHQADRN
+100 PKGTATAFYHQADHN

-124 VDIYI
+124 VDIYT
-129 TASSEQKLYVI
+129 TASAEQKLYVI

-184 LDGKDGK
+184 KPGENGK

-207 DANGNPLLTSDNNK
+207 DANGNPLVTSDNNK

-228 GKQDVSR
+228 GKKDISR

-249 VTSIENNNQMIYIR
+249 TSSIVNNNQMIYVS
-263 SISKQEVSVTTSEGT
+263 SISKQEVSVTTSMGT

-352 KLSSRIEETAS
+352 QLSSRIEETAS

-369 SKQPYAVRNLLT
+369 SQQPYAVRNLLP

-392 YIDPQIRIERNTGKG
+392 YIDPQVRIERNTGKG

-413 IATQYNGSGEGG
+413 IATQYGGSGEGG

-436 PFAASGIPVPSYSI
+436 PFAASGIPVPSDSV

-489 SANRGTAHRK
+489 SANRGTAHRQ

-505 NDTWQ
+505 IDTWQ
-510 LVEFTIHGKDI
+510 LVEFTIHGKEI

-539 LTDGTYPAVKAYICQ
+539 LTDGTYPAVNAYICQ
-554 PMLDAASQYSGWSLS
+554 PMLDAASQYSGWSIS

-582 STATLIPSDSS
+582 STATLIPSDSATS
-593 TAGQSTPLLQVADSA
+593 TADKSTPLLLVADSA
-608 INLRSY
+608 ITLRSY

-622 VNNNTGSPIELLRWN
+622 VNNTTGSPIELLRWN

-675 SINGEQPQLSAD
+675 SINGELPQLSAD
-687 GAVSILVTSE
+687 GAVSIPVTSE

-718 KLLFRVMSGNDIS
+718 KLLFRVMPDNDIS

-768 DQVKIY
+768 NQVKLY
-774 GDKVQVV
+774 GDKVQVLTRKDE
-781 TTTKNE
+781 TTE
-787 DGTST
+787 YEEAG
-792 DTPTAMFANG
+792 MFSNG
-802 KLNASLIDADA
+802 KLNANLIDADA
-813 IEVKHLWAKSEDG
+813 IEVKHLWAKSENG
-826 TTKVGY
+826 TAKVGY
-832 FGNTDIADSK
+832 FGNTENMEACKVDNTYAPLFIGSDNAKNAPFHVTQDGAIYALMGRIGKFTLTDNGIFEYDDGYNTAHKPMRLSESLIYFTHTTDNTTNDRIIWMGNTKHSYYYYGINTLISDIWIDDRESRPNESK
-842 VGNKCYPLWLGA
+842 ACLVLHAEGGTSEQSNLFGEPSGNFAICASKGMYAGFRPMTRTISKSMALSELDCYVEVTAAVTLTLPA
-854 NKAGDANFRVSE
+854 NPQRGQTYWIMRSVDKDVKTIVKGNGKQVYTPAG
-866 NGEIYSIAGT
+866 NGETVEFTSANE
-876 IGGFIIS
+876 IIWLTYIK
-883 DSALTSKVNGMG
+883 DNWKAL
-895 LTLKKNTIT
+895 
-904 FESSDNRSVILGT
+904 
-917 SQYLSYPYLLSLND
+917 
-931 RSTDTLPG
+931 
-939 SAIQIDTKDRSSEN
+939 
-953 NGAKPSFFAAIQVNV
+953 
-968 RNATRNYAMVGT
+968 
-980 GNVVLNGFVAGTKYS
+980 
-995 ELVVDKENTNYN
+995 
-1007 GFLDLIENNVWVIKC
+1007 WV
-1022 TAKNSV
+1022 T
-1028 VFLPKLDKVRV
+1028 P
-1039 ALGYSA
+1039 
-1045 SSMAKFRCFMCIISN
+1045 
-1060 SKSSSTFELRGR
+1060 
-1072 RYDDNNYSSHDY
+1072 
-1084 PAFLNYDGTEDY
+1084 
-1096 WSMSKGD
+1096 
-1103 SACVMLY
+1103 
-1110 FDGND
+1110 
-1115 YKAQLLTLSR
+1115 

>member
-1 MGDKSI
+1 MAKKDFVARG
-7 HLSASLGIGKKPK
+7 SAWIQRAPE

-75 SGGASTTTFSVSYNG
+75 SGGASTTTYSVSCNG

-100 PKGTATAFYHQADRN
+100 PKGTATAFYHQADHN
-115 TFTEEGIYL
+115 TFTGEGIYL

-184 LDGKDGK
+184 KDGEDGK
-191 DAIDIVLSPA
+191 DAIDIVLSPE

-207 DANGNPLLTSDNNK
+207 DANGNPLITSDNNK

-228 GKQDVSR
+228 GKNDVSR
-235 GITSVTVKGMLCDA
+235 GITDVAVTGMLCNA
-249 VTSIENNNQMIYIR
+249 ITSTVNDNRMIFIE
-263 SISKQEVSVTTSEGT
+263 SISKQEVSVTTSEGI

-352 KLSSRIEETAS
+352 QLSSRIEETAS

-369 SKQPYAVRNLLT
+369 SQQPYAVRNLLP
-381 GSSFRRQGEGP
+381 GSSFRRQGECP

-413 IATQYNGSGEGG
+413 IVTQYGGSGEGG

-436 PFAASGIPVPSYSI
+436 PFAASGIPVPSDFVT
-450 AGQNIPIQ
+450 GQNIPIQ
-458 SDTDYT
+458 NDTDYT

-479 IEVFEMAAYN
+479 IEAFEMAAYN
-489 SANRGTAHRK
+489 STNRGTAHRQ

-505 NDTWQ
+505 KDTWQ
-510 LVEFTIHGKDI
+510 LVEFTIHGKEI

-539 LTDGTYPAVKAYICQ
+539 LTDGTYPAVNAYICQ

-593 TAGQSTPLLQVADSA
+593 TAGQGTPLLQVADNA
-608 INLRSY
+608 ITLRSY

-622 VNNNTGSPIELLRWN
+622 VNNTTGSPIELLRWN

-649 LSFLAKGTGSITTY
+649 LSFLAKGTDSITTY
-663 LYRDGTPRLYVE
+663 LYSDGTPRLYVE

-687 GAVSILVTSE
+687 GAVSIPVTSE

-751 DLVDKAS
+751 DLVDKAT

-768 DQVKIY
+768 DQVKLY
-774 GDKVQVV
+774 GEKVYVV
-781 TTTKNE
+781 TSTKNE

-792 DTPTAMFANG
+792 DTPTAMFSNG
-802 KLNASLIDADA
+802 KLNANLIDAINIVTQA
-813 IEVKHLWAKSEDG
+813 LQTGKI
-826 TTKVGY
+826 
-832 FGNTDIADSK
+832 NAD
-842 VGNKCYPLWLGA
+842 
-854 NKAGDANFRVSE
+854 KATIRNLSIIGSLRNPFTRVSE
-866 NGEIYSIAGT
+866 STDVDFNDNIAVITRNYLWEKNEYSLPWDNSQNGRRITIMNLKWNTEIATTGAEITAPKDMY
-876 IGGFIIS
+876 FFE
-883 DSALTSKVNGMG
+883 NG
-895 LTLKKNTIT
+895 LTKSTLKFSRECVELLGIGDNTKFFGWVVTNRTDLASTWCRGATAKVLAFGSVYATVVNNVLKLSVKQVT
-904 FESSDNRSVILGT
+904 FDNQEIKVTVVQGGYKMTFPSDWDTAMNFVPILTPYKFIGHVYIREVGEHYMVIGY
-917 SQYLSYPYLLSLND
+917 S
-931 RSTDTLPG
+931 G
-939 SAIQIDTKDRSSEN
+939 RSSEN
-953 NGAKPSFFAAIQVNV
+953 RDWDDASFRFTIQTSNTLDVY
-968 RNATRNYAMVGT
+968 NA
-980 GNVVLNGFVAGTKYS
+980 
-995 ELVVDKENTNYN
+995 
-1007 GFLDLIENNVWVIKC
+1007 
-1022 TAKNSV
+1022 
-1028 VFLPKLDKVRV
+1028 
-1039 ALGYSA
+1039 
-1045 SSMAKFRCFMCIISN
+1045 
-1060 SKSSSTFELRGR
+1060 
-1072 RYDDNNYSSHDY
+1072 
-1084 PAFLNYDGTEDY
+1084 
-1096 WSMSKGD
+1096 
-1103 SACVMLY
+1103 
-1110 FDGND
+1110 
-1115 YKAQLLTLSR
+1115 

>member
-1 MGDKSI
+1 MLTASI
-7 HLSASLGIGKKPK
+7 ILHRKPK
-20 DGKDGESVKVIET
+20 DGTNGKDGESVKVIET

-75 SGGASTTTFSVSYNG
+75 SGGASTTTYSVSYNG
-90 KDGVNGTSFN
+90 KDGVNGTSFT
-100 PKGTATAFYHQADRN
+100 PKGTATAFYHQADHN

-124 VDIYI
+124 VDIYT
-129 TASSEQKLYVI
+129 TASAEQKLYVI

-207 DANGNPLLTSDNNK
+207 DTNGNPLITSDNNK

-235 GITSVTVKGMLCDA
+235 GITDVVVTGMLCNA
-249 VTSIENNNQMIYIR
+249 ITSTVNDNRMIFIE
-263 SISKQEVSVTTSEGT
+263 SISKQEVSVTTSDGT

-298 VRYTASLPF
+298 VRYTSSLPF

-352 KLSSRIEETAS
+352 QLSSRIEETAS

-369 SKQPYAVRNLLT
+369 SQQPYAVRNLLP

-392 YIDPQIRIERNTGKG
+392 YIDPQVRIERNTGKG

-413 IATQYNGSGEGG
+413 IATQYGGSGEGG

-436 PFAASGIPVPSYSI
+436 PFAASGIPVPSDSV

-489 SANRGTAHRK
+489 SANRGTAHRQ

-505 NDTWQ
+505 IDTWQ
-510 LVEFTIHGKDI
+510 LVEFTIHGKEI

-539 LTDGTYPAVKAYICQ
+539 LTDGTYPAVNAYICQ

-582 STATLIPSDSS
+582 STATLIPSDSATS
-593 TAGQSTPLLQVADSA
+593 TADKSTPLLQVADSA
-608 INLRSY
+608 ITLRAY
-614 EGVYSVAH
+614 KGVYSVAH
-622 VNNNTGSPIELLRWN
+622 VNNTTGTPIELLRWN

-675 SINGEQPQLSAD
+675 SINGDLPQLSAD
-687 GAVSILVTSE
+687 GAVSIPVTSE

-718 KLLFRVMSGNDIS
+718 KLLFRVMPDNDIS

-768 DQVKIY
+768 DKVKLY
-774 GDKVQVV
+774 GDKVQVL
-781 TTTKNE
+781 TRI
-787 DGTST
+787 DGT
-792 DTPTAMFANG
+792 PEYEEAGMFVNG
-802 KLNASLIDADA
+802 KLNANLINAKNVVADGIQGNDLDAKDA
-813 IEVKHLWAKSEDG
+813 
-826 TTKVGY
+826 
-832 FGNTDIADSK
+832 
-842 VGNKCYPLWLGA
+842 
-854 NKAGDANFRVSE
+854 
-866 NGEIYSIAGT
+866 T
-876 IGGFIIS
+876 IS
-883 DSALTSKVNGMG
+883 NL
-895 LTLKKNTIT
+895 
-904 FESSDNRSVILGT
+904 
-917 SQYLSYPYLLSLND
+917 
-931 RSTDTLPG
+931 
-939 SAIQIDTKDRSSEN
+939 
-953 NGAKPSFFAAIQVNV
+953 NV
-968 RNATRNYAMVGT
+968 RNVKLTGSFRSPFTKTIDSFDIGYSDNAAMTVSKGNWGT
-980 GNVVLNGFVAGTKYS
+980 IYSLPWNVEQSGRRVCLVNNLWDGDTTFGSVSIYVPDEAKGYGCRFFENGIAKTELDFYSEMIELMAYGNIEAKSDNDPKSKYLYGWVVLNRVSIVPQAMHFGRQKKVLAYGKVKGTPNDVSINYKTFDGRRNITVSRMIAGMY
-995 ELVVDKENTNYN
+995 
-1007 GFLDLIENNVWVIKC
+1007 VIFIP
-1022 TAKNSV
+1022 AKNNWFENLNDIFV
-1028 VFLPKLDKVRV
+1028 TLTGVGRCYDGDKVGKSYSKATLLDITEV
-1039 ALGYSA
+1039 TQFEPKGYNITVGVSDDETA
-1045 SSMAKFRCFMCIISN
+1045 NDGSFNFEISN
-1060 SKSSSTFELRGR
+1060 YR
-1072 RYDDNNYSSHDY
+1072 D
-1084 PAFLNYDGTEDY
+1084 
-1096 WSMSKGD
+1096 
-1103 SACVMLY
+1103 
-1110 FDGND
+1110 FDV
-1115 YKAQLLTLSR
+1115 